1 MVYPILD
8 MNNNVVTPT
17 VVLCHRNKHK
27 IGAIYPISEW
37 SITPDMYNK
46 NECSFKVHKE
56 VNGIETPL
64 WDKIKDLK
72 VFYIPEYNE
81 YFQISIDKT
90 QTNETVKT
98 ITGSNLGIAELS
110 QTMLYDIEIN
120 TEDDIA
126 RDAYKMAYI
135 YDPTDVSNSLLGRV
149 LSKAPHYK
157 IKHVDASLCKL
168 VRSFSIS
175 DKSIYDFLTGDLAD
189 ELNCLIW
196 VDSYDRSISIYDL
209 ENSCPKCGHR
219 AENETVCSECR
230 THMKKGY
237 GEYFNVPVSNDN
249 LSDSISVTT
258 KDDEV
263 KNTFRIQGGDDVINA
278 AIRAVNPNG
287 TEYINRFA
295 SFQTEDMSDELV
307 NKINKYQ
314 ELYESKKKPYKE
326 IMNGLYDTIDQILY
340 LTSSMMPSPETD
352 DTDATKELAKLT
364 ADNLGMIAV
373 QNLRVAGVTTVNNAV
388 KSMVDIYMSAGYKV
402 EIVSSTYSNQVWNGR
417 FKVTS
422 VDDEDDTATNSS
434 DITLLITD
442 DYETFITQKI
452 QKILDKQDMSD
463 EECDWTKYGLNRLSS
478 FSDAYQSCID
488 VLIDAGVGD
497 PNHEFYSSIY
507 LTYYNKKL
515 EVDKEIQVREAQIKE
530 QEDKEA
536 EYENQRDNI
545 QTELNFEK
553 YLGKD
558 LYSEYCLYRREDT
571 YQNDNYISDGLSNS
585 EILSKAEELL
595 EVAQK
600 EIVKASELQVDLST
614 DVGNIWTID
623 EFKEVL
629 DQWKCGNW
637 IRVICDDD
645 IYELRLLNYTIKD
658 SDFSKI
664 SCDFSS
670 VLKVSDG
677 ISDIKSVLD
686 SAKSMAGSYESVKR
700 QAKNAQETGKTVS
713 EWVEHGMNA
722 TAVAIRDSDS
732 QSITYDNHGLLARTY
747 DDITGEYEPE
757 QLKVVNNT
765 LAITD
770 DNWKTVKAAIGKIH
784 YEDPKHPGDMLSAY
798 GVLGETIIGKL
809 LLGEALGIYNDG
821 GSLKFDKNGLSISNG
836 VNSFIVNPNNETLLS
851 LSNTSGQILWVDTKG
866 LLHIQGDGA
875 GIDFNSNQTISEIQS
890 NIETTNKNLEQTN
903 QSLNKTNSDLSNT
916 NSQLN
921 KTNQKID
928 GEIERAT
935 KTEKEM
941 SASFSATVEGING
954 KFTTTETTLKKY
966 ADTVSSTAQSNAITA
981 SNSSTDDKL
990 KNYSTTEASNN
1001 YADTV
1006 ANQAKTDAIA
1016 ESNNATDDKL
1026 KNYTTTVVM
1035 NNKFDLTAKGFT
1047 EEITKETTRATGEEE
1062 KLSTSINAVAGQL
1075 VLKVDANGRIA
1086 QVSLDADAKDGTTIK
1101 LTGDNLDLTSEYVMN
1116 LISNGALN
1124 LGAKNLSIVS
1134 DNFNV
1139 TSDGT
1144 VTMKKANITGGTLN
1158 IGDSQT
1164 NESDAIIS
1172 LSYGY
1177 GDNGHTE
1184 EGGAYGNVK
1193 IKPSGLSIYNQQGDR
1208 GYGWSLGTDLS
1219 YTGTK
1224 AGGYINCTG
1233 VNTEDINVQGNESVI
1248 STPNLTASNLIQT
1261 SRLNV
1266 LKFQCGTNATLIKGV
1281 RTGSCAC
1288 KGTGGTSVELS
1299 NVTASARAVYFATNI
1314 DGNTCNAHV
1323 EGTTLSNGK
1332 VYAVLDRQLS
1342 ISEIININWCKIEW

>member
-46 NECSFKVHKE
+46 NECSFKVYKE
-56 VNGIETPL
+56 VNGIVTPL

-72 VFYIPEYNE
+72 VIYIPEYNE

-110 QTMLYDIEIN
+110 QTMLYNIEIN

-135 YDPTDVSNSLLGRV
+135 YDPVDVSSSLLGRI

-168 VRSFSIS
+168 VRSFSID

-189 ELNCLIW
+189 ELNCLVW
-196 VDSYDRSISIYDL
+196 VDSYDRSISLYDL

-219 AENETVCSECR
+219 AENETICSECG
-230 THMKKGY
+230 TTMTKGY

-295 SFQTEDMSDELV
+295 AFQTEDMSEELV
-307 NKINKYQ
+307 DKINAYQ

-352 DTDATKELAKLT
+352 DTDANKELAKLT

-373 QNLRVAGVTTVNNAV
+373 QNLRIAGVTTVNNAV
-388 KSMVDIYMSAGYKV
+388 KSMADIYMSAGYKV
-402 EIVSSTYSNQVWNGR
+402 EIASSTYSNQVWNGK

-422 VDDEDDTATNSS
+422 VDDEDDTATNSF

-452 QKILDKQDMSD
+452 QKILDKQDISD
-463 EECDWTKYGLNRLSS
+463 EEYDWTKYGLNRLSS

-497 PNHEFYSSIY
+497 PSHEFYSSIY

-530 QEDKEA
+530 QEDKES
-536 EYENQRDNI
+536 EYEKQRDKI
-545 QTELNFEK
+545 QAELNFEN

-558 LYSEYCLYRREDT
+558 LYGEYCLYRREDT

-585 EILSKAEELL
+585 EILAKAEELL

-623 EFKEVL
+623 EFKDVL
-629 DQWKCGNW
+629 SQWKCGNW

-645 IYELRLLNYTIKD
+645 IYKLRLLNYTIKD

-686 SAKSMAGSYESVKR
+686 SAKSMAGSYESVKH
-700 QAKNAQETGKTVS
+700 QAKQANKTTDTVHS
-713 EWVEHGMNA
+713 WVDEGLNT
-722 TAVAIRDSDS
+722 TALAIKDSNNEEV
-732 QSITYDNHGLLARTY
+732 TYDNHGLRCRQY
-747 DDITGEYEPE
+747 DDVSDTYADE
-757 QLKVVNNT
+757 QLQIVHNT

-770 DNWKTVKAAIGKIH
+770 DNWKTVKTAIGKIH
-784 YEDPKHPGDMLSAY
+784 YEDPEHPGDMLSAY
-798 GVLGETIIGKL
+798 GVIGETIVGKL

-836 VNSFIVNPNNETLLS
+836 TNSFVVNPNDETLIS
-851 LSNTSGQILWVDTKG
+851 LSNNNGKILWVDTKG
-866 LLHIQGDGA
+866 GLHLRGDGS
-875 GIDFNSNQTISEIQS
+875 GLDITSNEAISGVSSAI
-890 NIETTNKNLEQTN
+890 
-903 QSLNKTNSDLSNT
+903 
-916 NSQLN
+916 SQLN
-921 KTNQKID
+921 D
-928 GEIERAT
+928 EI
-935 KTEKEM
+935 
-941 SASFSATVEGING
+941 
-954 KFTTTETTLKKY
+954 
-966 ADTVSSTAQSNAITA
+966 
-981 SNSSTDDKL
+981 
-990 KNYSTTEASNN
+990 
-1001 YADTV
+1001 
-1006 ANQAKTDAIA
+1006 
-1016 ESNNATDDKL
+1016 
-1026 KNYTTTVVM
+1026 
-1035 NNKFDLTAKGFT
+1035 
-1047 EEITKETTRATGEEE
+1047 
-1062 KLSTSINAVAGQL
+1062 
-1075 VLKVDANGRIA
+1075 VLKVDDNGRLA
-1086 QVSLDADAKDGTTIK
+1086 TVKLGADANEGTVVQIGADSINLTAEETINF
-1101 LTGDNLDLTSEYVMN
+1101 LSGGE
-1116 LISNGALN
+1116 I
-1124 LGAKNLSIVS
+1124 NLSGKNISIKS

-1139 TSDGT
+1139 TKDGKMSCKGAT
-1144 VTMKKANITGGTLN
+1144 IDGDVVANTLTANTKGSIAGFDISSNGLSVSVTETLPTYSNADITRLQQIIVGLVTPTQADYNRLDMNYDGRLTTLDIAAIQRLLNGTDSYTQTSTFLLN
-1158 IGDSQT
+1158 PKSIKHTIEISNKNNKTTIGAKSIASPSVSATEVYGNSVATNNLLVGHTNDSNGIKHISCGTATCNGSGNTSVILSGVVGSSNCAFFLT
-1164 NESDAIIS
+1164 NADAS
-1172 LSYGY
+1172 LS
-1177 GDNGHTE
+1177 
-1184 EGGAYGNVK
+1184 
-1193 IKPSGLSIYNQQGDR
+1193 S
-1208 GYGWSLGTDLS
+1208 
-1219 YTGTK
+1219 
-1224 AGGYINCTG
+1224 
-1233 VNTEDINVQGNESVI
+1233 
-1248 STPNLTASNLIQT
+1248 
-1261 SRLNV
+1261 
-1266 LKFQCGTNATLIKGV
+1266 
-1281 RTGSCAC
+1281 
-1288 KGTGGTSVELS
+1288 
-1299 NVTASARAVYFATNI
+1299 
-1314 DGNTCNAHV
+1314 AHV
-1323 EGTTLSNGK
+1323 DGSQINGTI
-1332 VYAVLDRQLS
+1332 VYANLDRALNSGQ
-1342 ISEIININWCKIEW
+1342 NIKIAWVKFEW

>member
-46 NECSFKVHKE
+46 NECSFKVYKE
-56 VNGIETPL
+56 VNGIATPL
-64 WDKIKDLK
+64 WDQIKDLK
-72 VFYIPEYNE
+72 VIYIPEYNE

-135 YDPTDVSNSLLGRV
+135 YDPTDISSSLLGRV

-168 VRSFSIS
+168 VRSFSIN

-189 ELNCLIW
+189 ELNCLVW

-219 AENETVCSECR
+219 AENETVCSKCR
-230 THMKKGY
+230 TTMTRGY

-249 LSDSISVTT
+249 LSDSITVTT

-295 SFQTEDMSDELV
+295 AFQTEDMSKELIDQ
-307 NKINKYQ
+307 INAYQ
-314 ELYESKKKPYKE
+314 ELYESKRKPYKE

-352 DTDATKELAKLT
+352 DTDANKELAKLT

-388 KSMVDIYMSAGYKV
+388 KSMADIYMSAGYKV
-402 EIVSSTYSNQVWNGR
+402 EIASSTYSNQVWNGR

-422 VDDEDDTATNSS
+422 VDDENDTAINGS

-463 EECDWTKYGLNRLSS
+463 EEYDWTKYGLNRLSS

-488 VLIDAGVGD
+488 MLIDSGVGD
-497 PNHEFYSSIY
+497 PNHEFYISIY
-507 LTYYNKKL
+507 LVYYNKKL

-536 EYENQRDNI
+536 KYEKQRDNI
-545 QTELNFEK
+545 QSELNFEK

-614 DVGNIWTID
+614 DVGNIWTIN
-623 EFKEVL
+623 EFKDVL
-629 DQWKCGNW
+629 DQWICGNW

-645 IYELRLLNYTIKD
+645 IYKLRLLNYTIKD

-677 ISDIKSVLD
+677 ISDIKSILD

-836 VNSFIVNPNNETLLS
+836 TNSFVVNPNDETLIS
-851 LSNTSGQILWVDTKG
+851 LSNNNGKILWVDTKG
-866 LLHIQGDGA
+866 GLHLRGDGS
-875 GIDFNSNQTISEIQS
+875 GLDITSNEAISGVSSAI
-890 NIETTNKNLEQTN
+890 
-903 QSLNKTNSDLSNT
+903 
-916 NSQLN
+916 SQLN
-921 KTNQKID
+921 DEIVLKID
-928 GEIERAT
+928 DNGRLATVKLGTDANEGTIVKIGADSINLTAEETINFLSGGEI
-935 KTEKEM
+935 
-941 SASFSATVEGING
+941 
-954 KFTTTETTLKKY
+954 
-966 ADTVSSTAQSNAITA
+966 
-981 SNSSTDDKL
+981 
-990 KNYSTTEASNN
+990 
-1001 YADTV
+1001 
-1006 ANQAKTDAIA
+1006 
-1016 ESNNATDDKL
+1016 
-1026 KNYTTTVVM
+1026 
-1035 NNKFDLTAKGFT
+1035 
-1047 EEITKETTRATGEEE
+1047 
-1062 KLSTSINAVAGQL
+1062 
-1075 VLKVDANGRIA
+1075 
-1086 QVSLDADAKDGTTIK
+1086 
-1101 LTGDNLDLTSEYVMN
+1101 
-1116 LISNGALN
+1116 
-1124 LGAKNLSIVS
+1124 NLSGKNISIKS

-1139 TSDGT
+1139 TKDGKMSCKGAT
-1144 VTMKKANITGGTLN
+1144 IDGDVVANTLTANTRGSIAGFDISSNGLSVSVTETLPTYSNADITRLQQIVVGLVTPTQADYNRLDMNYDGRLTTLDITAIQRLLNGTDSYTQTSTFLLN
-1158 IGDSQT
+1158 PKSIKHTIEISNKNNKTTIGAKSIASPSVSATEVYGNSVAT
-1164 NESDAIIS
+1164 NNLLVGHTNDNNGIKHISCGTATCNGSGSTSVILSGVIGSSNCAFFLTNADAS
-1172 LSYGY
+1172 LS
-1177 GDNGHTE
+1177 
-1184 EGGAYGNVK
+1184 
-1193 IKPSGLSIYNQQGDR
+1193 S
-1208 GYGWSLGTDLS
+1208 
-1219 YTGTK
+1219 
-1224 AGGYINCTG
+1224 
-1233 VNTEDINVQGNESVI
+1233 
-1248 STPNLTASNLIQT
+1248 
-1261 SRLNV
+1261 
-1266 LKFQCGTNATLIKGV
+1266 
-1281 RTGSCAC
+1281 
-1288 KGTGGTSVELS
+1288 
-1299 NVTASARAVYFATNI
+1299 
-1314 DGNTCNAHV
+1314 AHV
-1323 EGTTLSNGK
+1323 DGSQINGTI
-1332 VYAVLDRQLS
+1332 VYANLDRALNSGQ
-1342 ISEIININWCKIEW
+1342 NIKIAWVKFEW

>member
-17 VVLCHRNKHK
+17 IVLCHRNKHK
-27 IGAIYPISEW
+27 IGTIYPISDW

-46 NECSFKVHKE
+46 NECSFKVYKE
-56 VNGIETPL
+56 VNGIATPL
-64 WDKIKDLK
+64 WDQIKDLK
-72 VFYIPEYNE
+72 VIYIPEYNE

-135 YDPTDVSNSLLGRV
+135 YDPTDISSSLLGRV

-168 VRSFSIS
+168 VRSFSIN

-189 ELNCLIW
+189 ELNCLVW

-219 AENETVCSECR
+219 AENETVCSKCR
-230 THMKKGY
+230 TTMTRGY

-249 LSDSISVTT
+249 LSDSITVTT

-295 SFQTEDMSDELV
+295 AFQTEDMSKELIDQ
-307 NKINKYQ
+307 INAYQ
-314 ELYESKKKPYKE
+314 ELYESKRKPYKE

-352 DTDATKELAKLT
+352 DTDANKELAKLT

-388 KSMVDIYMSAGYKV
+388 KSMADIYMSAGYKV
-402 EIVSSTYSNQVWNGR
+402 EIASSTYSNQVWNGR

-422 VDDEDDTATNSS
+422 VDDENDTAINGS

-463 EECDWTKYGLNRLSS
+463 EEYDWTKYGLNRLSS

-488 VLIDAGVGD
+488 MLIDSGVGD
-497 PNHEFYSSIY
+497 PNHEFYTSIY
-507 LTYYNKKL
+507 LVYYNKKL

-536 EYENQRDNI
+536 KYEKQRDNI
-545 QTELNFEK
+545 QSELNFEK

-614 DVGNIWTID
+614 DVGNIWTIN
-623 EFKEVL
+623 EFKDVL
-629 DQWKCGNW
+629 DQWICGNW

-645 IYELRLLNYTIKD
+645 IYKLRLLNYTIKD

-677 ISDIKSVLD
+677 ISDIKSILD

-836 VNSFIVNPNNETLLS
+836 TNSFVVNPNDETLIS
-851 LSNTSGQILWVDTKG
+851 LSNNNGKILWVDTKG
-866 LLHIQGDGA
+866 GLHLRGDGS
-875 GIDFNSNQTISEIQS
+875 GLDITSNEAISGVSSAI
-890 NIETTNKNLEQTN
+890 
-903 QSLNKTNSDLSNT
+903 
-916 NSQLN
+916 SQLN
-921 KTNQKID
+921 D
-928 GEIERAT
+928 EI
-935 KTEKEM
+935 
-941 SASFSATVEGING
+941 
-954 KFTTTETTLKKY
+954 
-966 ADTVSSTAQSNAITA
+966 
-981 SNSSTDDKL
+981 
-990 KNYSTTEASNN
+990 
-1001 YADTV
+1001 
-1006 ANQAKTDAIA
+1006 
-1016 ESNNATDDKL
+1016 
-1026 KNYTTTVVM
+1026 
-1035 NNKFDLTAKGFT
+1035 
-1047 EEITKETTRATGEEE
+1047 
-1062 KLSTSINAVAGQL
+1062 
-1075 VLKVDANGRIA
+1075 VLKVDDNGRLA
-1086 QVSLDADAKDGTTIK
+1086 TVKLGADANEGTVVQIGADSINLTAEETINF
-1101 LTGDNLDLTSEYVMN
+1101 LSGGE
-1116 LISNGALN
+1116 I
-1124 LGAKNLSIVS
+1124 NLSGKNISIKS

-1139 TSDGT
+1139 TKDGKMSCKGATIDGDVVANTLTANTKGSIAGFDISSNGLSVSVTETLPTYSNADITRLQQIIVGLVTPTQADYNRLDMNYDGRLTTLDIAAIQRLLNGTDSYTQTSTFLLNPKSVKHTIEISNGNNKTTIGAKSIASPSVSATAAYGNSVATNNLLVGHTNDSNGIKHISCGT
-1144 VTMKKANITGGTLN
+1144 VTC
-1158 IGDSQT
+1158 D
-1164 NESDAIIS
+1164 
-1172 LSYGY
+1172 
-1177 GDNGHTE
+1177 
-1184 EGGAYGNVK
+1184 
-1193 IKPSGLSIYNQQGDR
+1193 
-1208 GYGWSLGTDLS
+1208 
-1219 YTGTK
+1219 
-1224 AGGYINCTG
+1224 
-1233 VNTEDINVQGNESVI
+1233 
-1248 STPNLTASNLIQT
+1248 
-1261 SRLNV
+1261 
-1266 LKFQCGTNATLIKGV
+1266 
-1281 RTGSCAC
+1281 GS
-1288 KGTGGTSVELS
+1288 GGTSVILS
-1299 NVTASARAVYFATNI
+1299 GVVGSSNCAFFLTNADASLSSAHI
-1314 DGNTCNAHV
+1314 DGSQIN
-1323 EGTTLSNGK
+1323 GTT
-1332 VYAVLDRQLS
+1332 VYANLDRALNS
-1342 ISEIININWCKIEW
+1342 GHKIKIAWVKFEW

>member
-17 VVLCHRNKHK
+17 IVLCHRNKHK

-46 NECSFKVHKE
+46 NECSFKVYKE
-56 VNGIETPL
+56 VNGIATPL
-64 WDKIKDLK
+64 WDQIKDLK
-72 VFYIPEYNE
+72 VIYIPEYNE

-135 YDPTDVSNSLLGRV
+135 YDPTDISSSLLGRV

-168 VRSFSIS
+168 VRSFSIN

-189 ELNCLIW
+189 ELNCLVW

-219 AENETVCSECR
+219 AENETVCSKCR
-230 THMKKGY
+230 TTMTRGY

-295 SFQTEDMSDELV
+295 TFQTEDMSDELID
-307 NKINKYQ
+307 KINSYQ
-314 ELYESKKKPYKE
+314 KLYESKKKPYKE

-352 DTDATKELAKLT
+352 DTDANKELAKLT

-388 KSMVDIYMSAGYKV
+388 KSMADIYMSAGYKV
-402 EIVSSTYSNQVWNGR
+402 EIASSIYSNQVWNGR

-422 VDDEDDTATNSS
+422 VDDENDTVTNGS

-463 EECDWTKYGLNRLSS
+463 EEYDWTKYGLNRLSS

-488 VLIDAGVGD
+488 MLIDSGVGD
-497 PNHEFYSSIY
+497 PNHEFYASIY
-507 LTYYNKKL
+507 LVYYNKKL

-536 EYENQRDNI
+536 EYEKQRDNI

-571 YQNDNYISDGLSNS
+571 YQNDNYISNGLSNS

-623 EFKEVL
+623 EFKDVL

-637 IRVICDDD
+637 IRVICDND
-645 IYELRLLNYTIKD
+645 IYKLRLLNYTIKD

-677 ISDIKSVLD
+677 TSDIKSVLD

-836 VNSFIVNPNNETLLS
+836 TNSFVVNPNDETLIS
-851 LSNTSGQILWVDTKG
+851 LSNNNGKILWVDTKG
-866 LLHIQGDGA
+866 GLHLRGDGS
-875 GIDFNSNQTISEIQS
+875 GLDITSNEAISGVSSAI
-890 NIETTNKNLEQTN
+890 
-903 QSLNKTNSDLSNT
+903 
-916 NSQLN
+916 SQLN
-921 KTNQKID
+921 D
-928 GEIERAT
+928 EI
-935 KTEKEM
+935 
-941 SASFSATVEGING
+941 
-954 KFTTTETTLKKY
+954 
-966 ADTVSSTAQSNAITA
+966 
-981 SNSSTDDKL
+981 
-990 KNYSTTEASNN
+990 
-1001 YADTV
+1001 
-1006 ANQAKTDAIA
+1006 
-1016 ESNNATDDKL
+1016 
-1026 KNYTTTVVM
+1026 
-1035 NNKFDLTAKGFT
+1035 
-1047 EEITKETTRATGEEE
+1047 
-1062 KLSTSINAVAGQL
+1062 
-1075 VLKVDANGRIA
+1075 VLKVDDNGRLA
-1086 QVSLDADAKDGTTIK
+1086 TVKLSADANEGTVVQIGADSINLTAEETINF
-1101 LTGDNLDLTSEYVMN
+1101 LSGGE
-1116 LISNGALN
+1116 I
-1124 LGAKNLSIVS
+1124 NLSGKNISIKS

-1139 TSDGT
+1139 TKDGKMSCKGATIDGDVVANTLTANTKGSIAGFDISSNGLSVSVTETLPTYSNADITRLQQIIVGLVTPTQADYNRLDMNYDGRLTTLDIAAIQRLLNGTDSYTQTSTFLLNPKSVKHTIEISNGNNKTTIGAKSIASPSVSATAAYGNSVATNNLLVGHTNDSNGIKHISCGT
-1144 VTMKKANITGGTLN
+1144 VTC
-1158 IGDSQT
+1158 D
-1164 NESDAIIS
+1164 
-1172 LSYGY
+1172 
-1177 GDNGHTE
+1177 
-1184 EGGAYGNVK
+1184 
-1193 IKPSGLSIYNQQGDR
+1193 
-1208 GYGWSLGTDLS
+1208 
-1219 YTGTK
+1219 
-1224 AGGYINCTG
+1224 
-1233 VNTEDINVQGNESVI
+1233 
-1248 STPNLTASNLIQT
+1248 
-1261 SRLNV
+1261 
-1266 LKFQCGTNATLIKGV
+1266 
-1281 RTGSCAC
+1281 GS
-1288 KGTGGTSVELS
+1288 GGTSVILS
-1299 NVTASARAVYFATNI
+1299 GVVGSSNCAFFLTNADASLSSAHI
-1314 DGNTCNAHV
+1314 DGSQIN
-1323 EGTTLSNGK
+1323 GTT
-1332 VYAVLDRQLS
+1332 VYANLDRALNS
-1342 ISEIININWCKIEW
+1342 GHKIKIAWVKFEW

>member
-1 MVYPILD
+1 MIYPILD

-17 VVLCHRNKHK
+17 IVLCHRNKHK
-27 IGAIYPISEW
+27 IGTIYPIFEW

-46 NECSFKVHKE
+46 NECSFKVYKE

-72 VFYIPEYNE
+72 VIYIPEYNE

-90 QTNETVKT
+90 QTDETVKT

-135 YDPTDVSNSLLGRV
+135 YDPADVSNSLLGRV

-168 VRSFSIS
+168 VRSFSID

-189 ELNCLIW
+189 ELNCLVW

-219 AENETVCSECR
+219 AENETVCPECGINM
-230 THMKKGY
+230 TKGY
-237 GEYFNVPVSNDN
+237 GEYFTVPVSNDN
-249 LSDSISVTT
+249 LSDSITVTT

-263 KNTFRIQGGDDVINA
+263 KNTFRVQGGDDVINA
-278 AIRAVNPNG
+278 VIRAVNPNG
-287 TEYINRFA
+287 TEYINRFSA
-295 SFQTEDMSDELV
+295 FQTEDMSDELV
-307 NKINKYQ
+307 NKINTYQ
-314 ELYESKKKPYKE
+314 KLYESKKKPYKE

-388 KSMVDIYMSAGYKV
+388 KSMADIYMSAGYKV
-402 EIVSSTYSNQVWNGR
+402 EIASSTYSNQVWNGR

-422 VDDEDDTATNSS
+422 IDDEDDTAVNSS

-463 EECDWTKYGLNRLSS
+463 EEYDWTKYGLNRLSS
-478 FSDAYQSCID
+478 FSDAYQSCLD

-497 PNHEFYSSIY
+497 PSHEFYSSIY

-530 QEDKEA
+530 QEDKES
-536 EYENQRDNI
+536 EYEKQRDDI
-545 QTELNFEK
+545 QAELNFEK
-553 YLGKD
+553 YLGTD

-585 EILSKAEELL
+585 EILAKAEELL

-600 EIVKASELQVDLST
+600 EIVKASELQIDLST

-623 EFKEVL
+623 EFKDVL

-645 IYELRLLNYTIKD
+645 IYKLRLLNYTIKD

-686 SAKSMAGSYESVKR
+686 SAKSMAGSYESVKH
-700 QAKNAQETGKTVS
+700 QAKQANKTTDTVHS
-713 EWVEHGMNA
+713 WVDEGLNA
-722 TAVAIRDSDS
+722 TALAIKDSNNEEV
-732 QSITYDNHGLLARTY
+732 TYDNHGLRCRQY
-747 DDITGEYEPE
+747 DDVSDTYADE
-757 QLKVVNNT
+757 QLQIVHNT

-770 DNWKTVKAAIGKIH
+770 DNWKTVKTAIGKIH
-784 YEDPKHPGDMLSAY
+784 YEDPEHPGDMLSAY
-798 GVLGETIIGKL
+798 GVIGETIVGKL

-836 VNSFIVNPNNETLLS
+836 TNSFVVNPNDETLIS
-851 LSNTSGQILWVDTKG
+851 LSNNNGKILWVDTKG
-866 LLHIQGDGA
+866 GLHLRGDGS
-875 GIDFNSNQTISEIQS
+875 GLDITSNEAISGVSSAI
-890 NIETTNKNLEQTN
+890 
-903 QSLNKTNSDLSNT
+903 
-916 NSQLN
+916 SQLN
-921 KTNQKID
+921 DEIVLKID
-928 GEIERAT
+928 DNGRLATVKLGTDANEGTIVKIGADSINLTAEETINFLSGGEI
-935 KTEKEM
+935 
-941 SASFSATVEGING
+941 
-954 KFTTTETTLKKY
+954 
-966 ADTVSSTAQSNAITA
+966 
-981 SNSSTDDKL
+981 
-990 KNYSTTEASNN
+990 
-1001 YADTV
+1001 
-1006 ANQAKTDAIA
+1006 
-1016 ESNNATDDKL
+1016 
-1026 KNYTTTVVM
+1026 
-1035 NNKFDLTAKGFT
+1035 
-1047 EEITKETTRATGEEE
+1047 
-1062 KLSTSINAVAGQL
+1062 
-1075 VLKVDANGRIA
+1075 
-1086 QVSLDADAKDGTTIK
+1086 
-1101 LTGDNLDLTSEYVMN
+1101 
-1116 LISNGALN
+1116 
-1124 LGAKNLSIVS
+1124 NLSGKNISIKS

-1139 TSDGT
+1139 TPDGT
-1144 VTMKKANITGGTLN
+1144 VIMNKANITGGTLN

-1177 GDNGHTE
+1177 GNNGHTE
-1184 EGGAYGNVK
+1184 EGSAYGNVK
-1193 IKPSGLSIYNQQGDR
+1193 ITPSSLSIYNQQGDR

-1266 LKFQCGTNATLIKGV
+1266 SKFQCGTNATLIKGV

>member
-46 NECSFKVHKE
+46 NECSFKVYKE
-56 VNGIETPL
+56 VNGIATTL
-64 WDKIKDLK
+64 WDQIKDLK
-72 VFYIPEYNE
+72 VIYIPEYNE

-135 YDPTDVSNSLLGRV
+135 YDPTDISSSLLGRV

-168 VRSFSIS
+168 VRSFSIN

-189 ELNCLIW
+189 ELNCLVW
-196 VDSYDRSISIYDL
+196 VDSYDRSISLYDL
-209 ENSCPKCGHR
+209 DNSCPKCNHR
-219 AENETVCSECR
+219 AENETVCSECGA
-230 THMKKGY
+230 TMTSGY
-237 GEYFNVPVSNDN
+237 GEYFIVPVSNDN

-263 KNTFRIQGGDDVINA
+263 KNIFRIQGGDDVINA

-295 SFQTEDMSDELV
+295 TFQTEDMSDELID
-307 NKINKYQ
+307 KINSYQ
-314 ELYESKKKPYKE
+314 KLYESKKKPYKE

-352 DTDATKELAKLT
+352 DTDANKELAKLT

-388 KSMVDIYMSAGYKV
+388 KSMADIYMSAGYKV
-402 EIVSSTYSNQVWNGR
+402 EIASSIYSNQVWNGR

-422 VDDEDDTATNSS
+422 VDDENDTVTNGS

-463 EECDWTKYGLNRLSS
+463 EEYDWTKYGLNRLSS

-488 VLIDAGVGD
+488 MLIDSGVGD
-497 PNHEFYSSIY
+497 PNHEFYASIY
-507 LTYYNKKL
+507 LVYYNKKL

-536 EYENQRDNI
+536 EYEKQRDNI

-623 EFKEVL
+623 EFKDVL

-658 SDFSKI
+658 SNFSKI

-836 VNSFIVNPNNETLLS
+836 TNSFVVNPNDETMIS
-851 LSNTSGQILWVDTKG
+851 LSNNNGKILWVDTKG
-866 LLHIQGDGA
+866 GLHLRGDGS
-875 GIDFNSNQTISEIQS
+875 GLDITSNEAISGVSSAI
-890 NIETTNKNLEQTN
+890 
-903 QSLNKTNSDLSNT
+903 
-916 NSQLN
+916 SQLN
-921 KTNQKID
+921 D
-928 GEIERAT
+928 EI
-935 KTEKEM
+935 
-941 SASFSATVEGING
+941 
-954 KFTTTETTLKKY
+954 
-966 ADTVSSTAQSNAITA
+966 
-981 SNSSTDDKL
+981 
-990 KNYSTTEASNN
+990 
-1001 YADTV
+1001 
-1006 ANQAKTDAIA
+1006 
-1016 ESNNATDDKL
+1016 
-1026 KNYTTTVVM
+1026 
-1035 NNKFDLTAKGFT
+1035 
-1047 EEITKETTRATGEEE
+1047 
-1062 KLSTSINAVAGQL
+1062 
-1075 VLKVDANGRIA
+1075 VLKVDDNGRLA
-1086 QVSLDADAKDGTTIK
+1086 TVKLGADANEGTVVQIGADSINLTAEETINF
-1101 LTGDNLDLTSEYVMN
+1101 LSGGE
-1116 LISNGALN
+1116 I
-1124 LGAKNLSIVS
+1124 NLSGKNISIKS

-1139 TSDGT
+1139 TPDGT
-1144 VTMKKANITGGTLN
+1144 VIMNKANITGGTLN

-1184 EGGAYGNVK
+1184 EGSAYGNVK
-1193 IKPSGLSIYNQQGDR
+1193 ITPSSLSIYNQQGDR

-1266 LKFQCGTNATLIKGV
+1266 SKFQCGTNATLIKGV

-1288 KGTGGTSVELS
+1288 KGAGGTSVELS
-1299 NVTASARAVYFATNI
+1299 NVTASARAVYFVTNV

-1323 EGTTLSNGK
+1323 EGTTISNGK
-1332 VYAVLDRQLS
+1332 VYAVLNRQLDTTEV
-1342 ISEIININWCKIEW
+1342 IYINWCKIDW

>member
-46 NECSFKVHKE
+46 NECSFKVYKE
-56 VNGIETPL
+56 VNGIATPL
-64 WDKIKDLK
+64 WDQIKDLK
-72 VFYIPEYNE
+72 VIYIPEYNE

-135 YDPTDVSNSLLGRV
+135 YDPTDISSSLLGRV

-168 VRSFSIS
+168 VRSFSIN

-189 ELNCLIW
+189 ELNCLVW
-196 VDSYDRSISIYDL
+196 VDSYDRSISLYDL
-209 ENSCPKCGHR
+209 DNSCPKCNHR
-219 AENETVCSECR
+219 AENETVCSECGA
-230 THMKKGY
+230 TMTSGY
-237 GEYFNVPVSNDN
+237 GEYFIVPVSNDN

-263 KNTFRIQGGDDVINA
+263 KNIFCIQGGDDVINA

-295 SFQTEDMSDELV
+295 TFQTEDMSDELID
-307 NKINKYQ
+307 KINSYQ
-314 ELYESKKKPYKE
+314 KLYESKKKPYKE

-352 DTDATKELAKLT
+352 DTDANKELAKLT

-388 KSMVDIYMSAGYKV
+388 KSMADIYMSAGYKV
-402 EIVSSTYSNQVWNGR
+402 EIASSIYSNQVWNGR

-422 VDDEDDTATNSS
+422 VDDENDTVTNGS

-463 EECDWTKYGLNRLSS
+463 EEYDWTKYGLNRLSS

-488 VLIDAGVGD
+488 MLIDSGVGD
-497 PNHEFYSSIY
+497 PNHEFYASIY
-507 LTYYNKKL
+507 LVYYNKKL

-536 EYENQRDNI
+536 EYEKQRDNI

-623 EFKEVL
+623 EFKDVL

-836 VNSFIVNPNNETLLS
+836 TNSFVVNPNDETLIS
-851 LSNTSGQILWVDTKG
+851 LSNNNGKILWVDTKG
-866 LLHIQGDGA
+866 GLHLRGDGS
-875 GIDFNSNQTISEIQS
+875 GLDITSNEAISGVSSAI
-890 NIETTNKNLEQTN
+890 
-903 QSLNKTNSDLSNT
+903 
-916 NSQLN
+916 SQLN
-921 KTNQKID
+921 D
-928 GEIERAT
+928 EI
-935 KTEKEM
+935 
-941 SASFSATVEGING
+941 
-954 KFTTTETTLKKY
+954 
-966 ADTVSSTAQSNAITA
+966 
-981 SNSSTDDKL
+981 
-990 KNYSTTEASNN
+990 
-1001 YADTV
+1001 
-1006 ANQAKTDAIA
+1006 
-1016 ESNNATDDKL
+1016 
-1026 KNYTTTVVM
+1026 
-1035 NNKFDLTAKGFT
+1035 
-1047 EEITKETTRATGEEE
+1047 
-1062 KLSTSINAVAGQL
+1062 
-1075 VLKVDANGRIA
+1075 VLKVDDNGRLA
-1086 QVSLDADAKDGTTIK
+1086 TVKLGADANEGTVVQIGADSINLTAEETINF
-1101 LTGDNLDLTSEYVMN
+1101 LSGGE
-1116 LISNGALN
+1116 I
-1124 LGAKNLSIVS
+1124 NLSGKNISIKS

-1139 TSDGT
+1139 TPDGT
-1144 VTMKKANITGGTLN
+1144 VIMNKANITGGTLN

-1193 IKPSGLSIYNQQGDR
+1193 ITPSSLSIYNQQGDR

-1233 VNTEDINVQGNESVI
+1233 VNTEDINIQGNESVI

-1266 LKFQCGTNATLIKGV
+1266 SKFQCGTNATLIKGV

-1288 KGTGGTSVELS
+1288 KGAGGTSVELS
-1299 NVTASARAVYFATNI
+1299 NVTASARAVYFVTNV

-1323 EGTTLSNGK
+1323 EGTTISNGK
-1332 VYAVLDRQLS
+1332 VYAVLNRQLDTTEV
-1342 ISEIININWCKIEW
+1342 IYINWCKIDW

>member
-46 NECSFKVHKE
+46 NECSFKVYKE
-56 VNGIETPL
+56 VNGIATPL
-64 WDKIKDLK
+64 WDQIKDLK
-72 VFYIPEYNE
+72 VIYIPEYNE

-135 YDPTDVSNSLLGRV
+135 YDPTDISSSLLGRV

-168 VRSFSIS
+168 VRSFSIN

-189 ELNCLIW
+189 ELNCLVW

-219 AENETVCSECR
+219 AENETVCSKCR
-230 THMKKGY
+230 TTMTRGY

-249 LSDSISVTT
+249 LSDSITVTT

-295 SFQTEDMSDELV
+295 AFQTEDMSKELIDQ
-307 NKINKYQ
+307 INAYQ
-314 ELYESKKKPYKE
+314 ELYESKRKPYKE

-352 DTDATKELAKLT
+352 DTDANKELAKLT

-388 KSMVDIYMSAGYKV
+388 KSMADIYMSAGYKV
-402 EIVSSTYSNQVWNGR
+402 EIASSTYSNQVWNGR

-422 VDDEDDTATNSS
+422 VDDENDTAINGS

-463 EECDWTKYGLNRLSS
+463 EEYDWTKYGLNRLSS

-488 VLIDAGVGD
+488 MLIDSGVGD
-497 PNHEFYSSIY
+497 PNHEFYTSIY
-507 LTYYNKKL
+507 LVYYNKKL

-536 EYENQRDNI
+536 KYEKQRDNI
-545 QTELNFEK
+545 QSELNFEK

-614 DVGNIWTID
+614 DVGNIWTIN
-623 EFKEVL
+623 EFKDVL
-629 DQWKCGNW
+629 DQWICGNW

-645 IYELRLLNYTIKD
+645 IYKLRLLNYTIKD

-677 ISDIKSVLD
+677 ISDIKSILD

-836 VNSFIVNPNNETLLS
+836 TNSFVVNPNDETLIS
-851 LSNTSGQILWVDTKG
+851 LSNNNGKILWVDTKG
-866 LLHIQGDGA
+866 GLHLRGDGS
-875 GIDFNSNQTISEIQS
+875 GLDITSNEAISGVSSAI
-890 NIETTNKNLEQTN
+890 
-903 QSLNKTNSDLSNT
+903 
-916 NSQLN
+916 SQLN
-921 KTNQKID
+921 D
-928 GEIERAT
+928 EI
-935 KTEKEM
+935 
-941 SASFSATVEGING
+941 
-954 KFTTTETTLKKY
+954 
-966 ADTVSSTAQSNAITA
+966 
-981 SNSSTDDKL
+981 
-990 KNYSTTEASNN
+990 
-1001 YADTV
+1001 
-1006 ANQAKTDAIA
+1006 
-1016 ESNNATDDKL
+1016 
-1026 KNYTTTVVM
+1026 
-1035 NNKFDLTAKGFT
+1035 
-1047 EEITKETTRATGEEE
+1047 
-1062 KLSTSINAVAGQL
+1062 
-1075 VLKVDANGRIA
+1075 VLKVDDNGRLA
-1086 QVSLDADAKDGTTIK
+1086 TVKLGADANEGTVVQIGADSINLTAEETINF
-1101 LTGDNLDLTSEYVMN
+1101 LSGGE
-1116 LISNGALN
+1116 I
-1124 LGAKNLSIVS
+1124 NLSGKNISIKS

-1139 TSDGT
+1139 TKDGKMSCKGATIDGDVVANTLTANTKGSIAGFDISSNGLSVSVTETLPTYSNADITRLQQIIVGLVTPTQADYNRLDMNYDGRLTTLDIAAIQRLLNGTDSYTQTSTFLLNPKSVKHTIEISNGNNKTTIGAKSIASPSVSATAAYGNSVATNNLLVGHTNDSNGIKHISCGT
-1144 VTMKKANITGGTLN
+1144 VTC
-1158 IGDSQT
+1158 D
-1164 NESDAIIS
+1164 
-1172 LSYGY
+1172 
-1177 GDNGHTE
+1177 
-1184 EGGAYGNVK
+1184 
-1193 IKPSGLSIYNQQGDR
+1193 
-1208 GYGWSLGTDLS
+1208 
-1219 YTGTK
+1219 
-1224 AGGYINCTG
+1224 
-1233 VNTEDINVQGNESVI
+1233 
-1248 STPNLTASNLIQT
+1248 
-1261 SRLNV
+1261 
-1266 LKFQCGTNATLIKGV
+1266 
-1281 RTGSCAC
+1281 GS
-1288 KGTGGTSVELS
+1288 GGTSVILS
-1299 NVTASARAVYFATNI
+1299 GVVGSSNCAFFLTNADASLSSAHI
-1314 DGNTCNAHV
+1314 DGSQIN
-1323 EGTTLSNGK
+1323 GTT
-1332 VYAVLDRQLS
+1332 VYANLDRALNS
-1342 ISEIININWCKIEW
+1342 GHKIKIAWVKFEW

>member
-46 NECSFKVHKE
+46 NECSFKVYKE
-56 VNGIETPL
+56 VNGIATPL
-64 WDKIKDLK
+64 WDQIKDLK
-72 VFYIPEYNE
+72 VIYIPEYNE

-135 YDPTDVSNSLLGRV
+135 YDPTDISSSLLGRV

-168 VRSFSIS
+168 VRSFSIN

-189 ELNCLIW
+189 ELNCLVW

-219 AENETVCSECR
+219 AENETVCSKCR
-230 THMKKGY
+230 TTMTRGY

-249 LSDSISVTT
+249 LSDSITVTT

-295 SFQTEDMSDELV
+295 AFQTEDMSKELIDQ
-307 NKINKYQ
+307 INAYQ
-314 ELYESKKKPYKE
+314 ELYESKRKPYKE

-352 DTDATKELAKLT
+352 DTDANKELAKLT

-373 QNLRVAGVTTVNNAV
+373 QNLRVAGMTTVNNAV
-388 KSMVDIYMSAGYKV
+388 KSMADIYMSAGYKV
-402 EIVSSTYSNQVWNGR
+402 EIASSTYSNQVWNGR

-422 VDDEDDTATNSS
+422 VDDENDTAINGS

-463 EECDWTKYGLNRLSS
+463 EEYDWTKYGLNRLSS

-488 VLIDAGVGD
+488 MLIDSGVGD
-497 PNHEFYSSIY
+497 PNHEFYTSIY
-507 LTYYNKKL
+507 LVYYNKKL

-536 EYENQRDNI
+536 KYEKQRDNI
-545 QTELNFEK
+545 QSELNFEK

-614 DVGNIWTID
+614 DVGNIWTIN
-623 EFKEVL
+623 EFKDVL
-629 DQWKCGNW
+629 DQWICGNW

-645 IYELRLLNYTIKD
+645 IYKLRLLNYTIKD

-836 VNSFIVNPNNETLLS
+836 TNSFVVNPNDETLIS
-851 LSNTSGQILWVDTKG
+851 LSNNNGKILWVDTKG
-866 LLHIQGDGA
+866 GLHLRGDGS
-875 GIDFNSNQTISEIQS
+875 GLDITSNEAISGVYSAI
-890 NIETTNKNLEQTN
+890 
-903 QSLNKTNSDLSNT
+903 
-916 NSQLN
+916 SQLN
-921 KTNQKID
+921 D
-928 GEIERAT
+928 EI
-935 KTEKEM
+935 
-941 SASFSATVEGING
+941 
-954 KFTTTETTLKKY
+954 
-966 ADTVSSTAQSNAITA
+966 
-981 SNSSTDDKL
+981 
-990 KNYSTTEASNN
+990 
-1001 YADTV
+1001 
-1006 ANQAKTDAIA
+1006 
-1016 ESNNATDDKL
+1016 
-1026 KNYTTTVVM
+1026 
-1035 NNKFDLTAKGFT
+1035 
-1047 EEITKETTRATGEEE
+1047 
-1062 KLSTSINAVAGQL
+1062 
-1075 VLKVDANGRIA
+1075 VLKVDDNGRLA
-1086 QVSLDADAKDGTTIK
+1086 TVKLGADANEGTVVQIGADSINLTAEETINF
-1101 LTGDNLDLTSEYVMN
+1101 LSGGE
-1116 LISNGALN
+1116 I
-1124 LGAKNLSIVS
+1124 NLSGKNISIKS

-1139 TSDGT
+1139 TKDGKMSCKGATIDGDVVANTLTANTKGSIAGFDISSNGLSVSVTETLPTYSNADITRLQQIIVGLVTPTQADYNRLDMNYDGRLTTLDIAAIQRLLNGTDSYTQTSTFLLNPKSVKHTIEISNGNNKTTIGAKSIASPSVSATAVYGNSVATNNLLVGHTNDSNGIKHISCGT
-1144 VTMKKANITGGTLN
+1144 VTC
-1158 IGDSQT
+1158 D
-1164 NESDAIIS
+1164 
-1172 LSYGY
+1172 
-1177 GDNGHTE
+1177 
-1184 EGGAYGNVK
+1184 
-1193 IKPSGLSIYNQQGDR
+1193 
-1208 GYGWSLGTDLS
+1208 
-1219 YTGTK
+1219 
-1224 AGGYINCTG
+1224 
-1233 VNTEDINVQGNESVI
+1233 
-1248 STPNLTASNLIQT
+1248 
-1261 SRLNV
+1261 
-1266 LKFQCGTNATLIKGV
+1266 
-1281 RTGSCAC
+1281 GS
-1288 KGTGGTSVELS
+1288 GGTSVILS
-1299 NVTASARAVYFATNI
+1299 GVVGSSNCAFFLTNADASLSSAHI
-1314 DGNTCNAHV
+1314 DGSQIN
-1323 EGTTLSNGK
+1323 GTT
-1332 VYAVLDRQLS
+1332 VYANLDRALNS
-1342 ISEIININWCKIEW
+1342 GHKIKIAWVKFEW

>member
-46 NECSFKVHKE
+46 NECSFKVYKE
-56 VNGIETPL
+56 VNGIATPL
-64 WDKIKDLK
+64 WDQIKDLK
-72 VFYIPEYNE
+72 VIYIPEYNE

-135 YDPTDVSNSLLGRV
+135 YDPTDISSSLLGRV

-168 VRSFSIS
+168 VRSFSIN

-189 ELNCLIW
+189 ELNCLVW

-219 AENETVCSECR
+219 AENETVCSKCR
-230 THMKKGY
+230 TTMTRGY

-249 LSDSISVTT
+249 LSDSITVTT

-295 SFQTEDMSDELV
+295 AFQTEDMSKELIDQ
-307 NKINKYQ
+307 INAYQ
-314 ELYESKKKPYKE
+314 ELYESKRKPYKE

-352 DTDATKELAKLT
+352 DTDANKELAKLT

-388 KSMVDIYMSAGYKV
+388 KSMADIYMSAGYKV
-402 EIVSSTYSNQVWNGR
+402 EIASSTYSNQVWNGR

-422 VDDEDDTATNSS
+422 VDDENDTAINGS

-463 EECDWTKYGLNRLSS
+463 EEYDWTKYGLNRLSS

-488 VLIDAGVGD
+488 MLIDSGVGD
-497 PNHEFYSSIY
+497 PNHEFYTSIY
-507 LTYYNKKL
+507 LVYYNKKL

-536 EYENQRDNI
+536 KYEKQRDNI
-545 QTELNFEK
+545 QSELNFEK

-614 DVGNIWTID
+614 DVGNIWTIN
-623 EFKEVL
+623 EFKDVL
-629 DQWKCGNW
+629 DQWICGNW

-645 IYELRLLNYTIKD
+645 IYKLRLLNYTIKD

-836 VNSFIVNPNNETLLS
+836 TNSFVVNPNDETLIS
-851 LSNTSGQILWVDTKG
+851 LSNNNGKILWVDTKG
-866 LLHIQGDGA
+866 GLHLRGDGS
-875 GIDFNSNQTISEIQS
+875 GLDITSNEAISGVSSAI
-890 NIETTNKNLEQTN
+890 
-903 QSLNKTNSDLSNT
+903 
-916 NSQLN
+916 SQLN
-921 KTNQKID
+921 D
-928 GEIERAT
+928 EI
-935 KTEKEM
+935 
-941 SASFSATVEGING
+941 
-954 KFTTTETTLKKY
+954 
-966 ADTVSSTAQSNAITA
+966 
-981 SNSSTDDKL
+981 
-990 KNYSTTEASNN
+990 
-1001 YADTV
+1001 
-1006 ANQAKTDAIA
+1006 
-1016 ESNNATDDKL
+1016 
-1026 KNYTTTVVM
+1026 
-1035 NNKFDLTAKGFT
+1035 
-1047 EEITKETTRATGEEE
+1047 
-1062 KLSTSINAVAGQL
+1062 
-1075 VLKVDANGRIA
+1075 VLKVDDNGRLA
-1086 QVSLDADAKDGTTIK
+1086 TVKLGADVNEGTVVQIGADSINLTAEETINFLSGGEINLSGKNISIKSDNFHVTKDGKMSCKGATIDGDVVANTLTANTKGSIAGFDISSNGLSVSVTETLPTYSNADITRLQQIIVGLVTPTQADYNRLDMNYDGRLTT
-1101 LTGDNLDLTSEYVMN
+1101 LDIVAIQRLLNGTDSYTQTSTFLLNPKSVKHTIE
-1116 LISNGALN
+1116 ISNGN
-1124 LGAKNLSIVS
+1124 NKTTIGAKSIASPSVSATAVYGNSVATNNLLVGHTNDSNGIKHIS
-1134 DNFNV
+1134 C
-1139 TSDGT
+1139 GT
-1144 VTMKKANITGGTLN
+1144 VTC
-1158 IGDSQT
+1158 D
-1164 NESDAIIS
+1164 
-1172 LSYGY
+1172 
-1177 GDNGHTE
+1177 
-1184 EGGAYGNVK
+1184 
-1193 IKPSGLSIYNQQGDR
+1193 
-1208 GYGWSLGTDLS
+1208 
-1219 YTGTK
+1219 
-1224 AGGYINCTG
+1224 
-1233 VNTEDINVQGNESVI
+1233 
-1248 STPNLTASNLIQT
+1248 
-1261 SRLNV
+1261 
-1266 LKFQCGTNATLIKGV
+1266 
-1281 RTGSCAC
+1281 GS
-1288 KGTGGTSVELS
+1288 GGTSVILS
-1299 NVTASARAVYFATNI
+1299 GVVGSSNCAFFLTNADASLSSAHI
-1314 DGNTCNAHV
+1314 DGSQIN
-1323 EGTTLSNGK
+1323 GTT
-1332 VYAVLDRQLS
+1332 VYANLDRALNS
-1342 ISEIININWCKIEW
+1342 GHKIKIAWVKFEW

>member
-46 NECSFKVHKE
+46 NECSFKVYKE
-56 VNGIETPL
+56 VNGIATPL
-64 WDKIKDLK
+64 WDQIKDLK
-72 VFYIPEYNE
+72 VIYIPEYNE

-135 YDPTDVSNSLLGRV
+135 YDPTDISSSLLGRV

-168 VRSFSIS
+168 VRSFSIN

-189 ELNCLIW
+189 ELNCLVW

-219 AENETVCSECR
+219 AENETVCSKCR
-230 THMKKGY
+230 TTMTRGY

-249 LSDSISVTT
+249 LSDSITVTT

-295 SFQTEDMSDELV
+295 AFQTEDMSKELIDQ
-307 NKINKYQ
+307 INAYQ
-314 ELYESKKKPYKE
+314 ELYESKRKPYKE

-352 DTDATKELAKLT
+352 DTDANKELAKLT

-373 QNLRVAGVTTVNNAV
+373 QNLRVAGMTTVNNAV
-388 KSMVDIYMSAGYKV
+388 KSMADIYMSAGYKV
-402 EIVSSTYSNQVWNGR
+402 EIASSTYSNQVWNGR

-422 VDDEDDTATNSS
+422 VDDENDTVTNGS

-463 EECDWTKYGLNRLSS
+463 EEYDWTKYGLNRLSS

-488 VLIDAGVGD
+488 MLIDSGVGD
-497 PNHEFYSSIY
+497 PNHEFYASIY
-507 LTYYNKKL
+507 LVYYNKKL

-536 EYENQRDNI
+536 EYEKQRDNI

-623 EFKEVL
+623 EFKDVL

-836 VNSFIVNPNNETLLS
+836 TNSFVVNPNDETLIS
-851 LSNTSGQILWVDTKG
+851 LSNNNGKILWVDTKG
-866 LLHIQGDGA
+866 GLHLRGDGS
-875 GIDFNSNQTISEIQS
+875 GLDITSNEAISGVSSAI
-890 NIETTNKNLEQTN
+890 
-903 QSLNKTNSDLSNT
+903 
-916 NSQLN
+916 SQLN
-921 KTNQKID
+921 DEIVLKID
-928 GEIERAT
+928 DNGRLATVKLGTDANEGTIVKIGADSINLTAEETINFLSGGEI
-935 KTEKEM
+935 
-941 SASFSATVEGING
+941 
-954 KFTTTETTLKKY
+954 
-966 ADTVSSTAQSNAITA
+966 
-981 SNSSTDDKL
+981 
-990 KNYSTTEASNN
+990 
-1001 YADTV
+1001 
-1006 ANQAKTDAIA
+1006 
-1016 ESNNATDDKL
+1016 
-1026 KNYTTTVVM
+1026 
-1035 NNKFDLTAKGFT
+1035 
-1047 EEITKETTRATGEEE
+1047 
-1062 KLSTSINAVAGQL
+1062 
-1075 VLKVDANGRIA
+1075 
-1086 QVSLDADAKDGTTIK
+1086 
-1101 LTGDNLDLTSEYVMN
+1101 
-1116 LISNGALN
+1116 
-1124 LGAKNLSIVS
+1124 NLSGKNISIKS

-1139 TSDGT
+1139 TPDGT
-1144 VTMKKANITGGTLN
+1144 VIMNKANITGGTLN

-1184 EGGAYGNVK
+1184 EGSAYGNVK
-1193 IKPSGLSIYNQQGDR
+1193 ITPSSLSIYNQQGDR

-1266 LKFQCGTNATLIKGV
+1266 SKFQCGTNATLIKGV

-1288 KGTGGTSVELS
+1288 KGAGGTSVELS
-1299 NVTASARAVYFATNI
+1299 NVTASARAVYFVTNV

-1323 EGTTLSNGK
+1323 EGTTISNGK
-1332 VYAVLDRQLS
+1332 VYAVLNRQLDTTEV
-1342 ISEIININWCKIEW
+1342 IYINWCKIDW

>member
-46 NECSFKVHKE
+46 NECSFKVYKE
-56 VNGIETPL
+56 VNGIATPL
-64 WDKIKDLK
+64 WDQIKDLK
-72 VFYIPEYNE
+72 VIYIPEYNE

-135 YDPTDVSNSLLGRV
+135 YDPTDISSSLLGRV

-189 ELNCLIW
+189 ELNCLVW
-196 VDSYDRSISIYDL
+196 VDSYDRSISLYDL
-209 ENSCPKCGHR
+209 DNSCPKCNHR
-219 AENETVCSECR
+219 AENETVCSECGA
-230 THMKKGY
+230 TMTSGY
-237 GEYFNVPVSNDN
+237 GEYFTVPVSNDN
-249 LSDSISVTT
+249 LSNSISVTT

-295 SFQTEDMSDELV
+295 TFQTEDMSDELID
-307 NKINKYQ
+307 KINSYQ
-314 ELYESKKKPYKE
+314 KLYESKKKPYKE
-326 IMNGLYDTIDQILY
+326 IMNGLYNTIDQILY

-352 DTDATKELAKLT
+352 DTDANKELAKLT

-388 KSMVDIYMSAGYKV
+388 KSMADIYMSAGYKV
-402 EIVSSTYSNQVWNGR
+402 EIASSTYSNQVWNGR

-422 VDDEDDTATNSS
+422 VDDENDTATNGS

-463 EECDWTKYGLNRLSS
+463 EEYDWTKYGLNRLSS

-488 VLIDAGVGD
+488 MLIDSGVGD
-497 PNHEFYSSIY
+497 PNHEFYTSIY
-507 LTYYNKKL
+507 LVYYNKKL

-536 EYENQRDNI
+536 EYEKQRDSI
-545 QTELNFEK
+545 QSELNFEK

-623 EFKEVL
+623 EFKDVL

-637 IRVICDDD
+637 IRVICDND
-645 IYELRLLNYTIKD
+645 IYKLRLLNYTIKD
-658 SDFSKI
+658 SNFSKI

-836 VNSFIVNPNNETLLS
+836 TNSFVVNPNDETLIS
-851 LSNTSGQILWVDTKG
+851 LSNNNGKILWVDTKG
-866 LLHIQGDGA
+866 GLHLRGDGS
-875 GIDFNSNQTISEIQS
+875 GLDITSNEAISGVSSAI
-890 NIETTNKNLEQTN
+890 
-903 QSLNKTNSDLSNT
+903 
-916 NSQLN
+916 SQLN
-921 KTNQKID
+921 D
-928 GEIERAT
+928 EI
-935 KTEKEM
+935 
-941 SASFSATVEGING
+941 
-954 KFTTTETTLKKY
+954 
-966 ADTVSSTAQSNAITA
+966 
-981 SNSSTDDKL
+981 
-990 KNYSTTEASNN
+990 
-1001 YADTV
+1001 
-1006 ANQAKTDAIA
+1006 
-1016 ESNNATDDKL
+1016 
-1026 KNYTTTVVM
+1026 
-1035 NNKFDLTAKGFT
+1035 
-1047 EEITKETTRATGEEE
+1047 
-1062 KLSTSINAVAGQL
+1062 
-1075 VLKVDANGRIA
+1075 VLKVDDNGRLA
-1086 QVSLDADAKDGTTIK
+1086 TVK
-1101 LTGDNLDLTSEYVMN
+1101 
-1116 LISNGALN
+1116 
-1124 LGAKNLSIVS
+1124 LGADVNEGTVVQIGADSINLTAEETINFLSGGEINLSGKNISIKS

-1139 TSDGT
+1139 TPDGT
-1144 VTMKKANITGGTLN
+1144 VIMNKANITGGTLN

-1184 EGGAYGNVK
+1184 EGSAYGNVK
-1193 IKPSGLSIYNQQGDR
+1193 ITPSSLSIYNQQGDR

-1266 LKFQCGTNATLIKGV
+1266 SKFQCGTNATLIKGV

-1288 KGTGGTSVELS
+1288 KGAGGTSVELS
-1299 NVTASARAVYFATNI
+1299 NVTASARAVYFVTNV

-1323 EGTTLSNGK
+1323 EGTTISNGK
-1332 VYAVLDRQLS
+1332 VYAVLNRQLDTTEV
-1342 ISEIININWCKIEW
+1342 IYINWCKIDW

>member
-46 NECSFKVHKE
+46 NECSFKVYKE
-56 VNGIETPL
+56 VNGIATPL
-64 WDKIKDLK
+64 WDQIKDLK
-72 VFYIPEYNE
+72 VIYIPEYNE

-135 YDPTDVSNSLLGRV
+135 YDPTDISSSLLGRV

-168 VRSFSIS
+168 VRSFSIN

-189 ELNCLIW
+189 ELNCLVW

-219 AENETVCSECR
+219 AENETVCSKCR
-230 THMKKGY
+230 TTMTRGY

-249 LSDSISVTT
+249 LSDSITVTT

-295 SFQTEDMSDELV
+295 TFQTEDMSDELID
-307 NKINKYQ
+307 KINSYQ
-314 ELYESKKKPYKE
+314 KLYESKKKPYKE
-326 IMNGLYDTIDQILY
+326 IMNGLYNTIDQILY

-352 DTDATKELAKLT
+352 DTDANKELAKLT

-388 KSMVDIYMSAGYKV
+388 KSMADIYMSAGYKV
-402 EIVSSTYSNQVWNGR
+402 EIASSTYSNQVWNGR

-422 VDDEDDTATNSS
+422 VDDENDTATNGS
-434 DITLLITD
+434 DIMLLITD

-463 EECDWTKYGLNRLSS
+463 EEYDWTKYGLNRLSS

-488 VLIDAGVGD
+488 MLIDSGVGD
-497 PNHEFYSSIY
+497 PNHEFYTSIY
-507 LTYYNKKL
+507 LVYYNKKL

-536 EYENQRDNI
+536 EYEKQRDSI
-545 QTELNFEK
+545 QSELNFEK

-623 EFKEVL
+623 EFKDVL

-700 QAKNAQETGKTVS
+700 QAKNAQETEKTVS

-836 VNSFIVNPNNETLLS
+836 TNSFVVNPNDETLIS
-851 LSNTSGQILWVDTKG
+851 LSNNNGKILWVDTKG
-866 LLHIQGDGA
+866 GLHLRGDGS
-875 GIDFNSNQTISEIQS
+875 GLDITSNEAISGVSSAI
-890 NIETTNKNLEQTN
+890 
-903 QSLNKTNSDLSNT
+903 
-916 NSQLN
+916 SQLN
-921 KTNQKID
+921 D
-928 GEIERAT
+928 EI
-935 KTEKEM
+935 
-941 SASFSATVEGING
+941 
-954 KFTTTETTLKKY
+954 
-966 ADTVSSTAQSNAITA
+966 
-981 SNSSTDDKL
+981 
-990 KNYSTTEASNN
+990 
-1001 YADTV
+1001 
-1006 ANQAKTDAIA
+1006 
-1016 ESNNATDDKL
+1016 
-1026 KNYTTTVVM
+1026 
-1035 NNKFDLTAKGFT
+1035 
-1047 EEITKETTRATGEEE
+1047 
-1062 KLSTSINAVAGQL
+1062 
-1075 VLKVDANGRIA
+1075 VLKVDDNGRLA
-1086 QVSLDADAKDGTTIK
+1086 TVKLGADANEGTVVQIGADSINLTAEETINF
-1101 LTGDNLDLTSEYVMN
+1101 LSGGE
-1116 LISNGALN
+1116 I
-1124 LGAKNLSIVS
+1124 NLSGKNISIKS

-1139 TSDGT
+1139 TKDGKMSCKGATIDGDVVANTLTANTKGSIAGFDISSNGLSVSVTETLPTYSNADITRLQQIIVGLVTPTQADYNRLDMNYDGRLTTLDIAAIQRLLNGTDSYTQTSTFLLNPKSVKHTIEISNGNNKTTIGAKSIASPSVSATAAYGNSVATNNLLVGHTNDSNGIKHISCGT
-1144 VTMKKANITGGTLN
+1144 VTC
-1158 IGDSQT
+1158 D
-1164 NESDAIIS
+1164 
-1172 LSYGY
+1172 
-1177 GDNGHTE
+1177 
-1184 EGGAYGNVK
+1184 
-1193 IKPSGLSIYNQQGDR
+1193 
-1208 GYGWSLGTDLS
+1208 
-1219 YTGTK
+1219 
-1224 AGGYINCTG
+1224 
-1233 VNTEDINVQGNESVI
+1233 
-1248 STPNLTASNLIQT
+1248 
-1261 SRLNV
+1261 
-1266 LKFQCGTNATLIKGV
+1266 
-1281 RTGSCAC
+1281 GS
-1288 KGTGGTSVELS
+1288 GGTSVILS
-1299 NVTASARAVYFATNI
+1299 GVVGSSNCAFFLTNANASLSSAHI
-1314 DGNTCNAHV
+1314 DGSQIN
-1323 EGTTLSNGK
+1323 GTT
-1332 VYAVLDRQLS
+1332 VYANLDRALNS
-1342 ISEIININWCKIEW
+1342 GHKIKIAWVKFEW

>member
-1 MVYPILD
+1 MVHPILD

-17 VVLCHRNKHK
+17 IVLCHRNKHK

-46 NECSFKVHKE
+46 NECSFKVYKE
-56 VNGIETPL
+56 VNGIATPL
-64 WDKIKDLK
+64 WDQIKDLK
-72 VFYIPEYNE
+72 VIYIPEYNE

-135 YDPTDVSNSLLGRV
+135 YDPTDISSSLLGRV

-168 VRSFSIS
+168 VRSFSIN

-189 ELNCLIW
+189 ELNCLVW

-219 AENETVCSECR
+219 AENETVCSKCR
-230 THMKKGY
+230 TTMTRGY

-249 LSDSISVTT
+249 LSDSITVTT

-295 SFQTEDMSDELV
+295 AFQTEDMSKELIDQ
-307 NKINKYQ
+307 INAYQ
-314 ELYESKKKPYKE
+314 ELYESKRKPYKE

-352 DTDATKELAKLT
+352 DTDANKELAKLT

-373 QNLRVAGVTTVNNAV
+373 QNLRVAGMTTVNNAV
-388 KSMVDIYMSAGYKV
+388 KSMADIYMSAGYKV
-402 EIVSSTYSNQVWNGR
+402 EIASSTYSNQVWNGR

-422 VDDEDDTATNSS
+422 VDDENDTAINGS

-463 EECDWTKYGLNRLSS
+463 EEYDWTKYGLNRLSS

-488 VLIDAGVGD
+488 MLIDSGVGD
-497 PNHEFYSSIY
+497 PNHEFYASIY
-507 LTYYNKKL
+507 LVYYNKKL

-536 EYENQRDNI
+536 EYEKQRDNI

-623 EFKEVL
+623 EFKDVL

-658 SDFSKI
+658 SNFSKI

-836 VNSFIVNPNNETLLS
+836 TNSFVVNPNDETLIS
-851 LSNTSGQILWVDTKG
+851 LSNNNGKILWVDTKG
-866 LLHIQGDGA
+866 RLHLRGDGS
-875 GIDFNSNQTISEIQS
+875 GLDITSNEAISGVSSAI
-890 NIETTNKNLEQTN
+890 
-903 QSLNKTNSDLSNT
+903 
-916 NSQLN
+916 SQLN
-921 KTNQKID
+921 D
-928 GEIERAT
+928 EI
-935 KTEKEM
+935 
-941 SASFSATVEGING
+941 
-954 KFTTTETTLKKY
+954 
-966 ADTVSSTAQSNAITA
+966 
-981 SNSSTDDKL
+981 
-990 KNYSTTEASNN
+990 
-1001 YADTV
+1001 
-1006 ANQAKTDAIA
+1006 
-1016 ESNNATDDKL
+1016 
-1026 KNYTTTVVM
+1026 
-1035 NNKFDLTAKGFT
+1035 
-1047 EEITKETTRATGEEE
+1047 
-1062 KLSTSINAVAGQL
+1062 
-1075 VLKVDANGRIA
+1075 VLKVDDNGRLA
-1086 QVSLDADAKDGTTIK
+1086 TVK
-1101 LTGDNLDLTSEYVMN
+1101 
-1116 LISNGALN
+1116 
-1124 LGAKNLSIVS
+1124 LGADVNEGTVVQIGADSINLTAEETINFLSGGEINLSGKNISIKS

-1139 TSDGT
+1139 TPDGT
-1144 VTMKKANITGGTLN
+1144 VIMNKANITGGTLN

-1184 EGGAYGNVK
+1184 EGSAYGNVK
-1193 IKPSGLSIYNQQGDR
+1193 ITPSSLSIYNQQGDR

-1266 LKFQCGTNATLIKGV
+1266 SKFQCGTNATLIKGV

-1288 KGTGGTSVELS
+1288 KGAGGTSVELS
-1299 NVTASARAVYFATNI
+1299 NVTASARAVYFVTNV

-1323 EGTTLSNGK
+1323 EGTTISNGK
-1332 VYAVLDRQLS
+1332 VYAVLNRQLDTTEV
-1342 ISEIININWCKIEW
+1342 IYINWCKIDW

>member
-46 NECSFKVHKE
+46 NECSFKVYKE
-56 VNGIETPL
+56 VNGIVTPL

-72 VFYIPEYNE
+72 VIYIPEYNE

-110 QTMLYDIEIN
+110 QTMLYNIEIN

-135 YDPTDVSNSLLGRV
+135 YDPVDVSSSLLGRI

-168 VRSFSIS
+168 VRSFSID

-189 ELNCLIW
+189 ELNCLVW
-196 VDSYDRSISIYDL
+196 VDSYDRSISLYDL

-219 AENETVCSECR
+219 AENETICSECG
-230 THMKKGY
+230 TTMTKGY

-295 SFQTEDMSDELV
+295 AFQTEDMSEELV
-307 NKINKYQ
+307 DKINAYQ

-352 DTDATKELAKLT
+352 DTDANKELAKLT

-373 QNLRVAGVTTVNNAV
+373 QNLRIAGVTTVNNAV
-388 KSMVDIYMSAGYKV
+388 KSMADIYMSAGYKV
-402 EIVSSTYSNQVWNGR
+402 EIASSTYSNQVWNGK

-422 VDDEDDTATNSS
+422 VDDEDDTATNSF

-452 QKILDKQDMSD
+452 QKILDKQDISD
-463 EECDWTKYGLNRLSS
+463 EEYDWTKYGLNRLSS

-497 PNHEFYSSIY
+497 PSHEFYSSIY

-530 QEDKEA
+530 QEDKES
-536 EYENQRDNI
+536 EYEKQRDKI
-545 QTELNFEK
+545 QAELNFEN

-558 LYSEYCLYRREDT
+558 LYGEYCLYRREDT

-585 EILSKAEELL
+585 EILAKAEELL

-623 EFKEVL
+623 EFKDVL
-629 DQWKCGNW
+629 SQWKCGNW

-645 IYELRLLNYTIKD
+645 IYKLRLLNYTIKD

-686 SAKSMAGSYESVKR
+686 SAKSMAGSYESVKH
-700 QAKNAQETGKTVS
+700 QAKQANKTTDTVHS
-713 EWVEHGMNA
+713 WVDEGLNT
-722 TAVAIRDSDS
+722 TALAIKDSNNEEV
-732 QSITYDNHGLLARTY
+732 TYDNHGLRCRQY
-747 DDITGEYEPE
+747 DDVSDTYADE
-757 QLKVVNNT
+757 QLQIVHNT

-770 DNWKTVKAAIGKIH
+770 DNWKTVKTAIGKIH
-784 YEDPKHPGDMLSAY
+784 YEDPEHPGDMLSAY
-798 GVLGETIIGKL
+798 GVIGETIVGKL

-836 VNSFIVNPNNETLLS
+836 TNSFVVNPNDETLIS
-851 LSNTSGQILWVDTKG
+851 LSNNNGKILWVDTKG
-866 LLHIQGDGA
+866 GLHLRGDGS
-875 GIDFNSNQTISEIQS
+875 GLDITSNEAISGVSSAI
-890 NIETTNKNLEQTN
+890 
-903 QSLNKTNSDLSNT
+903 
-916 NSQLN
+916 SQLN
-921 KTNQKID
+921 DEIVLKID
-928 GEIERAT
+928 DNGRLATVKLGTEANEGTIVKIGADSINLTAEETINFLSGGEI
-935 KTEKEM
+935 
-941 SASFSATVEGING
+941 
-954 KFTTTETTLKKY
+954 
-966 ADTVSSTAQSNAITA
+966 
-981 SNSSTDDKL
+981 
-990 KNYSTTEASNN
+990 
-1001 YADTV
+1001 
-1006 ANQAKTDAIA
+1006 
-1016 ESNNATDDKL
+1016 
-1026 KNYTTTVVM
+1026 
-1035 NNKFDLTAKGFT
+1035 
-1047 EEITKETTRATGEEE
+1047 
-1062 KLSTSINAVAGQL
+1062 
-1075 VLKVDANGRIA
+1075 
-1086 QVSLDADAKDGTTIK
+1086 
-1101 LTGDNLDLTSEYVMN
+1101 
-1116 LISNGALN
+1116 
-1124 LGAKNLSIVS
+1124 NLSGKNISIKS

-1139 TSDGT
+1139 TPDGT
-1144 VTMKKANITGGTLN
+1144 VIMNKANITGGTLN
-1158 IGDSQT
+1158 IGNSQT

-1193 IKPSGLSIYNQQGDR
+1193 ITPSSLSIYNQQGDR

-1233 VNTEDINVQGNESVI
+1233 VNTEDINVQGSESVI

-1266 LKFQCGTNATLIKGV
+1266 SKFQCGTNATLIKGI

-1288 KGTGGTSVELS
+1288 KGAGGTSVELS
-1299 NVTASARAVYFATNI
+1299 NVTASARAVYFVTNV

-1323 EGTTLSNGK
+1323 EGTTISNGK
-1332 VYAVLDRQLS
+1332 VYAVLNRQLDTTEV
-1342 ISEIININWCKIEW
+1342 IYINWCKIEW

>member
-46 NECSFKVHKE
+46 NECSFKVYKE
-56 VNGIETPL
+56 VNGIATPL
-64 WDKIKDLK
+64 WDQIKDLK
-72 VFYIPEYNE
+72 VIYIPEYNE

-110 QTMLYDIEIN
+110 QTMLYDFEIN
-120 TEDDIA
+120 TENDIA

-135 YDPTDVSNSLLGRV
+135 YDPTDISSSLLGRV

-189 ELNCLIW
+189 ELNCLVW
-196 VDSYDRSISIYDL
+196 VDSYDRSISLYDL
-209 ENSCPKCGHR
+209 DNSCPKCNHR
-219 AENETVCSECR
+219 AENETVCSECGA
-230 THMKKGY
+230 TMTSGY
-237 GEYFNVPVSNDN
+237 GEYFTVPVSNDN

-295 SFQTEDMSDELV
+295 TFQTEDMSDELID
-307 NKINKYQ
+307 KINSYQ
-314 ELYESKKKPYKE
+314 KLYESKKKPYKE

-352 DTDATKELAKLT
+352 DTDANKELAKLT

-388 KSMVDIYMSAGYKV
+388 KSMADIYMSAGYKV
-402 EIVSSTYSNQVWNGR
+402 EIASSTYSNQVWNGR

-422 VDDEDDTATNSS
+422 VDDENDTATNGS

-463 EECDWTKYGLNRLSS
+463 EEYDWTKYGLNRLSS

-488 VLIDAGVGD
+488 MLIDSGVGD
-497 PNHEFYSSIY
+497 PNHEFYASIY
-507 LTYYNKKL
+507 LVYYNKKL
-515 EVDKEIQVREAQIKE
+515 EVNKEIQVREAQIKE

-536 EYENQRDNI
+536 EYEKQRDNI

-623 EFKEVL
+623 EFKDVL

-637 IRVICDDD
+637 IRVICDND
-645 IYELRLLNYTIKD
+645 IYKLRLLNYTIKD

-784 YEDPKHPGDMLSAY
+784 YEDPKHPGDILSAY

-836 VNSFIVNPNNETLLS
+836 TNSFVVNPNDETLIS
-851 LSNTSGQILWVDTKG
+851 LSNNNGKILWVDTKG
-866 LLHIQGDGA
+866 GLHLRGDGSSLD
-875 GIDFNSNQTISEIQS
+875 ITSNEAISGVSSAI
-890 NIETTNKNLEQTN
+890 
-903 QSLNKTNSDLSNT
+903 
-916 NSQLN
+916 SQLN
-921 KTNQKID
+921 D
-928 GEIERAT
+928 EI
-935 KTEKEM
+935 
-941 SASFSATVEGING
+941 
-954 KFTTTETTLKKY
+954 
-966 ADTVSSTAQSNAITA
+966 
-981 SNSSTDDKL
+981 
-990 KNYSTTEASNN
+990 
-1001 YADTV
+1001 
-1006 ANQAKTDAIA
+1006 
-1016 ESNNATDDKL
+1016 
-1026 KNYTTTVVM
+1026 
-1035 NNKFDLTAKGFT
+1035 
-1047 EEITKETTRATGEEE
+1047 
-1062 KLSTSINAVAGQL
+1062 
-1075 VLKVDANGRIA
+1075 VLKVDDNGRLA
-1086 QVSLDADAKDGTTIK
+1086 TVK
-1101 LTGDNLDLTSEYVMN
+1101 
-1116 LISNGALN
+1116 
-1124 LGAKNLSIVS
+1124 LGADVNEGTVVQIGADSINLTAEETINFLSGGEINLSGKNISIKS

-1139 TSDGT
+1139 TPDGT
-1144 VTMKKANITGGTLN
+1144 VIMNKANITGGTLN
-1158 IGDSQT
+1158 IGDRQT

-1184 EGGAYGNVK
+1184 EGSAYGNVK
-1193 IKPSGLSIYNQQGDR
+1193 ITPSSLSIYNQQGDR

-1266 LKFQCGTNATLIKGV
+1266 SKFQCGTNATLIKGV

-1288 KGTGGTSVELS
+1288 KGAGGTSVELS
-1299 NVTASARAVYFATNI
+1299 NVTASARAVYFVTNV

-1323 EGTTLSNGK
+1323 EGTTISNGK
-1332 VYAVLDRQLS
+1332 VYAVLNRQLDTTEV
-1342 ISEIININWCKIEW
+1342 IYINWCKIDW

>member
-17 VVLCHRNKHK
+17 IVLCHRNKHK
-27 IGAIYPISEW
+27 IGTIYPISEW

-46 NECSFKVHKE
+46 NECGFKVYKE

-72 VFYIPEYNE
+72 VIYIPEYNE

-110 QTMLYDIEIN
+110 QTMLYNIEIN

-135 YDPTDVSNSLLGRV
+135 YDPADVSSSLLGRV

-168 VRSFSIS
+168 VRSFSIN

-189 ELNCLIW
+189 ELNCLVW

-219 AENETVCSECR
+219 AENETVCSKCR
-230 THMKKGY
+230 TTMTRGY

-249 LSDSISVTT
+249 LSDSITVTT

-295 SFQTEDMSDELV
+295 AFQTEDMSKELIDQ
-307 NKINKYQ
+307 INAYQ
-314 ELYESKKKPYKE
+314 ELYESKRKPYKE

-352 DTDATKELAKLT
+352 DTDANKELAKLT

-388 KSMVDIYMSAGYKV
+388 KSMADIYMSAGYKV
-402 EIVSSTYSNQVWNGR
+402 EIASSTYSNQVWNGR

-422 VDDEDDTATNSS
+422 VDDENDTAINGS

-463 EECDWTKYGLNRLSS
+463 EEYDWTKYGLNRLSS

-488 VLIDAGVGD
+488 MLIDSGVGD
-497 PNHEFYSSIY
+497 PNHEFYTSIY
-507 LTYYNKKL
+507 LVYYNKKL

-536 EYENQRDNI
+536 KYEKQRDNI
-545 QTELNFEK
+545 QSELNFEK

-614 DVGNIWTID
+614 DVGNIWTIN
-623 EFKEVL
+623 EFKDVL
-629 DQWKCGNW
+629 YQWICGNW

-645 IYELRLLNYTIKD
+645 IYKLRLLNYTIKD

-836 VNSFIVNPNNETLLS
+836 TNSFVVNPNDETLIS
-851 LSNTSGQILWVDTKG
+851 LSNNNGKILWVDTKG
-866 LLHIQGDGA
+866 GLHLRGDGS
-875 GIDFNSNQTISEIQS
+875 GLDITSNEAISGVSSAI
-890 NIETTNKNLEQTN
+890 
-903 QSLNKTNSDLSNT
+903 
-916 NSQLN
+916 SQLN
-921 KTNQKID
+921 D
-928 GEIERAT
+928 EI
-935 KTEKEM
+935 
-941 SASFSATVEGING
+941 
-954 KFTTTETTLKKY
+954 
-966 ADTVSSTAQSNAITA
+966 
-981 SNSSTDDKL
+981 
-990 KNYSTTEASNN
+990 
-1001 YADTV
+1001 
-1006 ANQAKTDAIA
+1006 
-1016 ESNNATDDKL
+1016 
-1026 KNYTTTVVM
+1026 
-1035 NNKFDLTAKGFT
+1035 
-1047 EEITKETTRATGEEE
+1047 
-1062 KLSTSINAVAGQL
+1062 
-1075 VLKVDANGRIA
+1075 VLKVDDNGRLA
-1086 QVSLDADAKDGTTIK
+1086 TVKLGADANEGTVVQIGADSINLTAEETINF
-1101 LTGDNLDLTSEYVMN
+1101 LSGGE
-1116 LISNGALN
+1116 I
-1124 LGAKNLSIVS
+1124 NLSGKNISIKS

-1139 TSDGT
+1139 TPDGT
-1144 VTMKKANITGGTLN
+1144 VIMNKANITGGTLN
-1158 IGDSQT
+1158 IGNSQT

-1184 EGGAYGNVK
+1184 EGSAYGNVK
-1193 IKPSGLSIYNQQGDR
+1193 ITPSSLSIYNQQGDR

-1233 VNTEDINVQGNESVI
+1233 VNTEDINVQGSESVI

-1266 LKFQCGTNATLIKGV
+1266 SKFQCGTNATLIKGI

-1288 KGTGGTSVELS
+1288 KGAGGTSVELS
-1299 NVTASARAVYFATNI
+1299 NVTASARAVYFVTNV

-1323 EGTTLSNGK
+1323 EGTTISNGK
-1332 VYAVLDRQLS
+1332 VYAVLNRQLDTTEV
-1342 ISEIININWCKIEW
+1342 IYINWCKIEW

>member
-46 NECSFKVHKE
+46 NECSFKVYKE
-56 VNGIETPL
+56 VNGIATPL
-64 WDKIKDLK
+64 WDQIKDLK
-72 VFYIPEYNE
+72 VIYIPEYNE

-135 YDPTDVSNSLLGRV
+135 YDPTDISSSLLGRV

-189 ELNCLIW
+189 ELNCLVW
-196 VDSYDRSISIYDL
+196 VDSYDRSISLYDL
-209 ENSCPKCGHR
+209 DNSCPKCNHR
-219 AENETVCSECR
+219 AENETVCSECGA
-230 THMKKGY
+230 TMTSGY
-237 GEYFNVPVSNDN
+237 GEYFTVPVSNDN

-295 SFQTEDMSDELV
+295 TFQTEDMSDELID
-307 NKINKYQ
+307 KINSYQ
-314 ELYESKKKPYKE
+314 KLYESKKKPYKE
-326 IMNGLYDTIDQILY
+326 IMNGLYNTIDQILY

-352 DTDATKELAKLT
+352 DTDANKELAKLT

-388 KSMVDIYMSAGYKV
+388 KSMADIYMSAGYKV
-402 EIVSSTYSNQVWNGR
+402 EIASSTYSNQVWNGR

-422 VDDEDDTATNSS
+422 VDDENDTATNGS

-463 EECDWTKYGLNRLSS
+463 EEYDWTKYGLNRLSS

-488 VLIDAGVGD
+488 MLIDSGVGD
-497 PNHEFYSSIY
+497 PNHEFYTSIY
-507 LTYYNKKL
+507 LVYYNKKL

-536 EYENQRDNI
+536 EYEKQRDSI
-545 QTELNFEK
+545 QSELNFEK

-595 EVAQK
+595 KVAQK

-614 DVGNIWTID
+614 DVGNIWTIN
-623 EFKEVL
+623 EFKDVL
-629 DQWKCGNW
+629 DQWICGNW

-645 IYELRLLNYTIKD
+645 IYKLRLLNYTIKD

-784 YEDPKHPGDMLSAY
+784 YEDPKHPGNMLSAY

-836 VNSFIVNPNNETLLS
+836 TNSFVVNPNEETLLS
-851 LSNTSGQILWVDTKG
+851 LSNNNGKILWVDTKG
-866 LLHIQGDGA
+866 GLHLRGDGS
-875 GIDFNSNQTISEIQS
+875 GLDITSNEAISGVSSAI
-890 NIETTNKNLEQTN
+890 
-903 QSLNKTNSDLSNT
+903 
-916 NSQLN
+916 SQLN
-921 KTNQKID
+921 DEIVLKID
-928 GEIERAT
+928 DNGRLATVKLGTEANEGTIVKIGADSINLTAEETINFLSGGEI
-935 KTEKEM
+935 
-941 SASFSATVEGING
+941 
-954 KFTTTETTLKKY
+954 
-966 ADTVSSTAQSNAITA
+966 
-981 SNSSTDDKL
+981 
-990 KNYSTTEASNN
+990 
-1001 YADTV
+1001 
-1006 ANQAKTDAIA
+1006 
-1016 ESNNATDDKL
+1016 
-1026 KNYTTTVVM
+1026 
-1035 NNKFDLTAKGFT
+1035 
-1047 EEITKETTRATGEEE
+1047 
-1062 KLSTSINAVAGQL
+1062 
-1075 VLKVDANGRIA
+1075 
-1086 QVSLDADAKDGTTIK
+1086 
-1101 LTGDNLDLTSEYVMN
+1101 
-1116 LISNGALN
+1116 
-1124 LGAKNLSIVS
+1124 NLSGKNISIKS

-1139 TSDGT
+1139 TPDGT
-1144 VTMKKANITGGTLN
+1144 VIMNKANITGGTLN
-1158 IGDSQT
+1158 IGDNQT
-1164 NESDAIIS
+1164 NESDVIIS

-1184 EGGAYGNVK
+1184 EGSAYGNVK
-1193 IKPSGLSIYNQQGDR
+1193 ITPSSLSIYNQQGDR

-1233 VNTEDINVQGNESVI
+1233 VNTEEINVQGSESVI

-1266 LKFQCGTNATLIKGV
+1266 SKFQCGTNATLIKGV

-1288 KGTGGTSVELS
+1288 KGAGGTSVELS
-1299 NVTASARAVYFATNI
+1299 NVTASARAVYFVTNI

-1323 EGTTLSNGK
+1323 EGTTISNGK
-1332 VYAVLDRQLS
+1332 VYAVLNRQLDTTEV
-1342 ISEIININWCKIEW
+1342 IYINWCKIDW

>member
-27 IGAIYPISEW
+27 IGAIYPISDW

-46 NECSFKVHKE
+46 NECSFKVYKE
-56 VNGIETPL
+56 VNGIATPL
-64 WDKIKDLK
+64 WDQIKDLK
-72 VFYIPEYNE
+72 VIYIPEYNE

-90 QTNETVKT
+90 QTNETVKN

-135 YDPTDVSNSLLGRV
+135 YDPTDISSSLLGRV

-168 VRSFSIS
+168 VRSFSIN

-189 ELNCLIW
+189 ELNCLVW
-196 VDSYDRSISIYDL
+196 VDSYDRSISLYDL
-209 ENSCPKCGHR
+209 DNSCPKCNHR
-219 AENETVCSECR
+219 AENETVCSECGATMTR
-230 THMKKGY
+230 GY
-237 GEYFNVPVSNDN
+237 GEYFTVPVSNDN

-258 KDDEV
+258 KEDEV

-307 NKINKYQ
+307 DKINSYQ
-314 ELYESKKKPYKE
+314 ELYESKKQPYKE

-352 DTDATKELAKLT
+352 DTDANKELAKLT

-388 KSMVDIYMSAGYKV
+388 KSMADIYMSAGYKV
-402 EIVSSTYSNQVWNGR
+402 EIASSTYSNQVWNGR

-422 VDDEDDTATNSS
+422 IDDEDDTATNSS
-434 DITLLITD
+434 DIALLITD

-463 EECDWTKYGLNRLSS
+463 EEYDWTKYGLNRLSS

-488 VLIDAGVGD
+488 VLIDAGVGYPD
-497 PNHEFYSSIY
+497 HEFYSSIY
-507 LTYYNKKL
+507 LKYYNKKL

-530 QEDKEA
+530 QEDQEA
-536 EYENQRDNI
+536 EYEKQRDKI
-545 QTELNFEK
+545 QAELNFEN

-558 LYSEYCLYRREDT
+558 LYGEYCLYRREDT

-585 EILSKAEELL
+585 EILAKAEELL

-623 EFKEVL
+623 EFKDVL
-629 DQWKCGNW
+629 SQWKCGNW

-645 IYELRLLNYTIKD
+645 IYKLRLLNYTIKD
-658 SDFSKI
+658 SNFSKI

-670 VLKVSDG
+670 VLKVSNG

-686 SAKSMAGSYESVKR
+686 SAKSMAGSYESVKH
-700 QAKNAQETGKTVS
+700 QAKQANKTTDTVHS
-713 EWVEHGMNA
+713 WVDEGLNA
-722 TAVAIRDSDS
+722 TALAIKDSNNEEV
-732 QSITYDNHGLLARTY
+732 TYDNHGLRCRQY
-747 DDITGEYEPE
+747 DDVSDTYADE
-757 QLKVVNNT
+757 QLQIVHNT

-770 DNWKTVKAAIGKIH
+770 DNWKTVKTAIGKIH
-784 YEDPKHPGDMLSAY
+784 YEDPEHPGDMLSAY
-798 GVLGETIIGKL
+798 GVIGETIVGKL

-836 VNSFIVNPNNETLLS
+836 TNSFVVNPNDETLIS
-851 LSNTSGQILWVDTKG
+851 LSNNNGKILWVDTKG
-866 LLHIQGDGA
+866 GLHVRGDGS
-875 GIDFNSNQTISEIQS
+875 GLDITSNEAITGVSSAI
-890 NIETTNKNLEQTN
+890 
-903 QSLNKTNSDLSNT
+903 
-916 NSQLN
+916 SQLN
-921 KTNQKID
+921 NEIVLKID
-928 GEIERAT
+928 DNGRLATVKLGADANEGTVVQIGADSINLTAEETINFLSGGEI
-935 KTEKEM
+935 
-941 SASFSATVEGING
+941 
-954 KFTTTETTLKKY
+954 
-966 ADTVSSTAQSNAITA
+966 
-981 SNSSTDDKL
+981 
-990 KNYSTTEASNN
+990 
-1001 YADTV
+1001 
-1006 ANQAKTDAIA
+1006 
-1016 ESNNATDDKL
+1016 
-1026 KNYTTTVVM
+1026 
-1035 NNKFDLTAKGFT
+1035 
-1047 EEITKETTRATGEEE
+1047 
-1062 KLSTSINAVAGQL
+1062 
-1075 VLKVDANGRIA
+1075 
-1086 QVSLDADAKDGTTIK
+1086 
-1101 LTGDNLDLTSEYVMN
+1101 
-1116 LISNGALN
+1116 
-1124 LGAKNLSIVS
+1124 NLSGKNISIKS

-1139 TSDGT
+1139 TPDGT
-1144 VTMKKANITGGTLN
+1144 VIMNKANITGGTLN
-1158 IGDSQT
+1158 IGNSQT

-1184 EGGAYGNVK
+1184 EGSAYGNVK
-1193 IKPSGLSIYNQQGDR
+1193 ITPSSLSIYNQQGDR

-1233 VNTEDINVQGNESVI
+1233 VNTEDINVQGSESVI
-1248 STPNLTASNLIQT
+1248 STPNLTASNLIET

-1266 LKFQCGTNATLIKGV
+1266 SKFQCGTNATLIKGI

-1288 KGTGGTSVELS
+1288 KGVGGTSVELS
-1299 NVTASARAVYFATNI
+1299 NVTASARAVYFVTNV

-1323 EGTTLSNGK
+1323 EGTTISNGK
-1332 VYAVLDRQLS
+1332 VYAVLNRQLDTTEV
-1342 ISEIININWCKIEW
+1342 IYINWCKIEW

>member
-46 NECSFKVHKE
+46 NECSFKVYKE
-56 VNGIETPL
+56 VNGIATPL
-64 WDKIKDLK
+64 WDQIKDLK
-72 VFYIPEYNE
+72 VIYIPEYNE

-135 YDPTDVSNSLLGRV
+135 YDPTDISSSLLGRV

-189 ELNCLIW
+189 ELNCLVW
-196 VDSYDRSISIYDL
+196 VDSYDRSISLYDL
-209 ENSCPKCGHR
+209 DNSCPKCNHR
-219 AENETVCSECR
+219 AENETVCSECGA
-230 THMKKGY
+230 TMTSGY
-237 GEYFNVPVSNDN
+237 GEYFTVPVSNDN

-295 SFQTEDMSDELV
+295 TFQTEDMSDELID
-307 NKINKYQ
+307 KINSYQ
-314 ELYESKKKPYKE
+314 KLYESKKKPYKE
-326 IMNGLYDTIDQILY
+326 IMNGLYNTIDQILY

-352 DTDATKELAKLT
+352 DTDANKELAKLT

-388 KSMVDIYMSAGYKV
+388 KSMADIYMSAGYKV
-402 EIVSSTYSNQVWNGR
+402 EIASSTYSNQVWNGR

-422 VDDEDDTATNSS
+422 VDDENDTATNGS

-463 EECDWTKYGLNRLSS
+463 EEYDWTKYGLNRLSS

-488 VLIDAGVGD
+488 MLIDSGVGD
-497 PNHEFYSSIY
+497 PNHEFYTSIY
-507 LTYYNKKL
+507 LVYYNKKL

-536 EYENQRDNI
+536 EYEKQRDSI
-545 QTELNFEK
+545 QSELNFEK

-623 EFKEVL
+623 EFKDVL

-836 VNSFIVNPNNETLLS
+836 TNSFVVNPNDETLIS
-851 LSNTSGQILWVDTKG
+851 LSNNNGKILWVDTKG
-866 LLHIQGDGA
+866 GLHLRGDGS
-875 GIDFNSNQTISEIQS
+875 GLDITSNEAISGVSSAI
-890 NIETTNKNLEQTN
+890 
-903 QSLNKTNSDLSNT
+903 
-916 NSQLN
+916 SQLN
-921 KTNQKID
+921 DEIVLKID
-928 GEIERAT
+928 DNGRLATVKLGTEANEGTIVKIGADSINLTAEETINFLSGGEI
-935 KTEKEM
+935 
-941 SASFSATVEGING
+941 
-954 KFTTTETTLKKY
+954 
-966 ADTVSSTAQSNAITA
+966 
-981 SNSSTDDKL
+981 
-990 KNYSTTEASNN
+990 
-1001 YADTV
+1001 
-1006 ANQAKTDAIA
+1006 
-1016 ESNNATDDKL
+1016 
-1026 KNYTTTVVM
+1026 
-1035 NNKFDLTAKGFT
+1035 
-1047 EEITKETTRATGEEE
+1047 
-1062 KLSTSINAVAGQL
+1062 
-1075 VLKVDANGRIA
+1075 
-1086 QVSLDADAKDGTTIK
+1086 
-1101 LTGDNLDLTSEYVMN
+1101 
-1116 LISNGALN
+1116 
-1124 LGAKNLSIVS
+1124 NLSGKNISIKS

-1139 TSDGT
+1139 TPDGT
-1144 VTMKKANITGGTLN
+1144 VIMNKANITGGTLN
-1158 IGDSQT
+1158 IGNSQT

-1193 IKPSGLSIYNQQGDR
+1193 ITPSSLSIYNQQGDR

-1233 VNTEDINVQGNESVI
+1233 VNTEDINVQGSESVI

-1266 LKFQCGTNATLIKGV
+1266 SKFQCGTNATLIKGI

-1288 KGTGGTSVELS
+1288 KGAGGTSVELS
-1299 NVTASARAVYFATNI
+1299 NVTASARAVYFVTNV

-1323 EGTTLSNGK
+1323 EGTTISNGK
-1332 VYAVLDRQLS
+1332 VYAVLNRQLDTTEV
-1342 ISEIININWCKIEW
+1342 IYINWCKIEW

>member
-46 NECSFKVHKE
+46 NECSFKVYKE
-56 VNGIETPL
+56 VNGIATPL
-64 WDKIKDLK
+64 WDQIKDLK
-72 VFYIPEYNE
+72 VIYIPEYNE

-135 YDPTDVSNSLLGRV
+135 YDPTDISSSLLGRV

-168 VRSFSIS
+168 VRSFSIN

-189 ELNCLIW
+189 ELNCLVW
-196 VDSYDRSISIYDL
+196 VDSYDRSISLYDL
-209 ENSCPKCGHR
+209 DNSCPKCNHR
-219 AENETVCSECR
+219 AENETVCSECGA
-230 THMKKGY
+230 TMTSGY
-237 GEYFNVPVSNDN
+237 GEYFIVPVSNDN

-263 KNTFRIQGGDDVINA
+263 KNIFRIQGGDDVINA

-295 SFQTEDMSDELV
+295 TFQTEDMSDELID
-307 NKINKYQ
+307 KINSYQ
-314 ELYESKKKPYKE
+314 KLYESKKKPYKE

-352 DTDATKELAKLT
+352 DTDANKELAKLT

-388 KSMVDIYMSAGYKV
+388 KSMADIYMSAGYKV
-402 EIVSSTYSNQVWNGR
+402 EIASSTYSNQVWNGR

-422 VDDEDDTATNSS
+422 VDDENDTATNGS

-463 EECDWTKYGLNRLSS
+463 EEYDWTKYGLNRLSS

-488 VLIDAGVGD
+488 MLIDSGVGD
-497 PNHEFYSSIY
+497 PNHEFYTSIY
-507 LTYYNKKL
+507 LVYYNKKL

-536 EYENQRDNI
+536 EYEKQRDSI
-545 QTELNFEK
+545 QSELNFEK

-623 EFKEVL
+623 EFKDVL

-645 IYELRLLNYTIKD
+645 IYKLRLLNYTIKD

-677 ISDIKSVLD
+677 ISDIKSILD

-836 VNSFIVNPNNETLLS
+836 TNSFVVNPNDETLIS
-851 LSNTSGQILWVDTKG
+851 LSNNNGKILWVDTKG
-866 LLHIQGDGA
+866 GLHLRGDGS
-875 GIDFNSNQTISEIQS
+875 GLDITSNEAISGVSSAI
-890 NIETTNKNLEQTN
+890 
-903 QSLNKTNSDLSNT
+903 
-916 NSQLN
+916 SQLN
-921 KTNQKID
+921 D
-928 GEIERAT
+928 EI
-935 KTEKEM
+935 
-941 SASFSATVEGING
+941 
-954 KFTTTETTLKKY
+954 
-966 ADTVSSTAQSNAITA
+966 
-981 SNSSTDDKL
+981 
-990 KNYSTTEASNN
+990 
-1001 YADTV
+1001 
-1006 ANQAKTDAIA
+1006 
-1016 ESNNATDDKL
+1016 
-1026 KNYTTTVVM
+1026 
-1035 NNKFDLTAKGFT
+1035 
-1047 EEITKETTRATGEEE
+1047 
-1062 KLSTSINAVAGQL
+1062 
-1075 VLKVDANGRIA
+1075 VLKVDDNGRLA
-1086 QVSLDADAKDGTTIK
+1086 TVK
-1101 LTGDNLDLTSEYVMN
+1101 
-1116 LISNGALN
+1116 
-1124 LGAKNLSIVS
+1124 LGADVNEGTVVQIGADSINLTAEETINFLSGGEINLSGKNISIKS

-1139 TSDGT
+1139 TPDGT
-1144 VTMKKANITGGTLN
+1144 VIMNKANITGGTLN

-1184 EGGAYGNVK
+1184 EGSAYGNVK
-1193 IKPSGLSIYNQQGDR
+1193 ITPSSLSIYNQQGDR

-1224 AGGYINCTG
+1224 AGGYINCIG

-1266 LKFQCGTNATLIKGV
+1266 SKFQCGTNATLIKGV

-1288 KGTGGTSVELS
+1288 KGAGGTSVELS
-1299 NVTASARAVYFATNI
+1299 NVTASARAVYFVTNV

-1323 EGTTLSNGK
+1323 EGTTISNGK
-1332 VYAVLDRQLS
+1332 VYAVLNRQLDTTEV
-1342 ISEIININWCKIEW
+1342 IYINWCKIDW

>member
-46 NECSFKVHKE
+46 NECSFKVYKE
-56 VNGIETPL
+56 VNGIATPL
-64 WDKIKDLK
+64 WDQIKDLK
-72 VFYIPEYNE
+72 VIYIPEYNE

-135 YDPTDVSNSLLGRV
+135 YDPTDISSSLLGRV

-168 VRSFSIS
+168 VRSFSIN

-189 ELNCLIW
+189 ELNCLVW

-219 AENETVCSECR
+219 AENETVCSKCR
-230 THMKKGY
+230 TTMTRGY

-249 LSDSISVTT
+249 LSDSITVTT

-295 SFQTEDMSDELV
+295 AFQTEDMSKELIDQ
-307 NKINKYQ
+307 INAYQ
-314 ELYESKKKPYKE
+314 ELYESKRKPYKE

-352 DTDATKELAKLT
+352 DTDANKELAKLT

-388 KSMVDIYMSAGYKV
+388 KSIADIYMSAGYKV
-402 EIVSSTYSNQVWNGR
+402 EIASSTYSNQVWNGR

-422 VDDEDDTATNSS
+422 VDDENDTAINGS

-463 EECDWTKYGLNRLSS
+463 EEYDWTKYGLNRLSS

-488 VLIDAGVGD
+488 MLIDSGVGD
-497 PNHEFYSSIY
+497 PNHEFYTSIY
-507 LTYYNKKL
+507 LVYYNKKL

-536 EYENQRDNI
+536 KYEKQRDNI
-545 QTELNFEK
+545 QSELNFEK

-614 DVGNIWTID
+614 DVGNIWTIN
-623 EFKEVL
+623 EFKDVL
-629 DQWKCGNW
+629 DQWICGNW

-645 IYELRLLNYTIKD
+645 IYKLRLLNYTIKD

-836 VNSFIVNPNNETLLS
+836 TNSFVVNPNDETLIS
-851 LSNTSGQILWVDTKG
+851 LSNNNGKILWVDTKG
-866 LLHIQGDGA
+866 GLHLRGDGS
-875 GIDFNSNQTISEIQS
+875 GLDITSNEAISGVSSAI
-890 NIETTNKNLEQTN
+890 
-903 QSLNKTNSDLSNT
+903 
-916 NSQLN
+916 SQLN
-921 KTNQKID
+921 D
-928 GEIERAT
+928 EI
-935 KTEKEM
+935 
-941 SASFSATVEGING
+941 
-954 KFTTTETTLKKY
+954 
-966 ADTVSSTAQSNAITA
+966 
-981 SNSSTDDKL
+981 
-990 KNYSTTEASNN
+990 
-1001 YADTV
+1001 
-1006 ANQAKTDAIA
+1006 
-1016 ESNNATDDKL
+1016 
-1026 KNYTTTVVM
+1026 
-1035 NNKFDLTAKGFT
+1035 
-1047 EEITKETTRATGEEE
+1047 
-1062 KLSTSINAVAGQL
+1062 
-1075 VLKVDANGRIA
+1075 VLKVDDNGRLA
-1086 QVSLDADAKDGTTIK
+1086 TVKLGADANEGTVVQIGADSINLTAEETINF
-1101 LTGDNLDLTSEYVMN
+1101 LSGGE
-1116 LISNGALN
+1116 I
-1124 LGAKNLSIVS
+1124 NLSGKNISIKS

-1139 TSDGT
+1139 TPDGT
-1144 VTMKKANITGGTLN
+1144 VIMNKANITGGTLN

-1184 EGGAYGNVK
+1184 EGSAYGNVK
-1193 IKPSGLSIYNQQGDR
+1193 ITPSSLSIYNQQGDR

-1266 LKFQCGTNATLIKGV
+1266 SKFQCGTNATLIKGV

-1288 KGTGGTSVELS
+1288 KGAGGTSVELS
-1299 NVTASARAVYFATNI
+1299 NVTASARAVYFVTNV

-1323 EGTTLSNGK
+1323 EGTTISNGK
-1332 VYAVLDRQLS
+1332 VYAVLNRQLDTTEV
-1342 ISEIININWCKIEW
+1342 IYINWCKIDW

>member
-46 NECSFKVHKE
+46 NECSFKVYKE
-56 VNGIETPL
+56 VNGIATPL
-64 WDKIKDLK
+64 WDQIKDLK
-72 VFYIPEYNE
+72 VIYIPEYNE

-135 YDPTDVSNSLLGRV
+135 YDPTDISSSLLGRV

-168 VRSFSIS
+168 VRSFSIN

-189 ELNCLIW
+189 ELNCLVW

-219 AENETVCSECR
+219 AENETVCSKCR
-230 THMKKGY
+230 TTMTRGY

-249 LSDSISVTT
+249 LSDSITVTT

-295 SFQTEDMSDELV
+295 AFQTEDMSKELIDQ
-307 NKINKYQ
+307 INAYQ
-314 ELYESKKKPYKE
+314 ELYESKRKPYKE

-352 DTDATKELAKLT
+352 DTDANKELAKLT

-373 QNLRVAGVTTVNNAV
+373 QNLRVAGMTTVNNAV
-388 KSMVDIYMSAGYKV
+388 KSMADIYMSAGYKV
-402 EIVSSTYSNQVWNGR
+402 EIASSTYSNQVWNGR

-422 VDDEDDTATNSS
+422 VDDENDTAINGS

-463 EECDWTKYGLNRLSS
+463 EEYDWTKYGLNRLSS

-488 VLIDAGVGD
+488 MLIDSGVGD
-497 PNHEFYSSIY
+497 PNHEFYTSIY
-507 LTYYNKKL
+507 LVYYNKKL

-536 EYENQRDNI
+536 KYEKQRDNI
-545 QTELNFEK
+545 QSELNFEK

-623 EFKEVL
+623 EFKDVL

-637 IRVICDDD
+637 IRVICDND
-645 IYELRLLNYTIKD
+645 IYKLRLLNYTIKD

-784 YEDPKHPGDMLSAY
+784 YEDPEHQGDMLSAY
-798 GVLGETIIGKL
+798 GVIGETIVGKL

-836 VNSFIVNPNNETLLS
+836 VNSFVVNPNDETLIS
-851 LSNTSGQILWVDTKG
+851 LSNNNGKILWVDTKG
-866 LLHIQGDGA
+866 GLHLRGDGS
-875 GIDFNSNQTISEIQS
+875 GLDITSNEAISGVSSAI
-890 NIETTNKNLEQTN
+890 
-903 QSLNKTNSDLSNT
+903 
-916 NSQLN
+916 SQLN
-921 KTNQKID
+921 DEIVLKID
-928 GEIERAT
+928 DNGRLATVKLGTEANEGTIVKIGADSINLTAEETINFLSGGEI
-935 KTEKEM
+935 
-941 SASFSATVEGING
+941 
-954 KFTTTETTLKKY
+954 
-966 ADTVSSTAQSNAITA
+966 
-981 SNSSTDDKL
+981 
-990 KNYSTTEASNN
+990 
-1001 YADTV
+1001 
-1006 ANQAKTDAIA
+1006 
-1016 ESNNATDDKL
+1016 
-1026 KNYTTTVVM
+1026 
-1035 NNKFDLTAKGFT
+1035 
-1047 EEITKETTRATGEEE
+1047 
-1062 KLSTSINAVAGQL
+1062 
-1075 VLKVDANGRIA
+1075 
-1086 QVSLDADAKDGTTIK
+1086 
-1101 LTGDNLDLTSEYVMN
+1101 
-1116 LISNGALN
+1116 
-1124 LGAKNLSIVS
+1124 NLSGKNISIKS

-1139 TSDGT
+1139 TPDGT
-1144 VTMKKANITGGTLN
+1144 VIMNKANITGGTLN
-1158 IGDSQT
+1158 IGNSQT

-1193 IKPSGLSIYNQQGDR
+1193 ITPSSLSIYNQQGDR

-1233 VNTEDINVQGNESVI
+1233 VNTEDINVQGSESVI

-1266 LKFQCGTNATLIKGV
+1266 SKFQCGTNATLIKGI

-1288 KGTGGTSVELS
+1288 KGAGGTSVELS
-1299 NVTASARAVYFATNI
+1299 NVTASARAVYFVTNV

-1323 EGTTLSNGK
+1323 EGTTISNGK
-1332 VYAVLDRQLS
+1332 VYAVLNRQLDTTEV
-1342 ISEIININWCKIEW
+1342 IYINWCKIEW

>member
-46 NECSFKVHKE
+46 NECSFKVYKE
-56 VNGIETPL
+56 VNGIATPL
-64 WDKIKDLK
+64 WDQIKDLK
-72 VFYIPEYNE
+72 VIYIPEYNE

-135 YDPTDVSNSLLGRV
+135 YDPTDISSSLLGRV

-189 ELNCLIW
+189 ELNCLVW
-196 VDSYDRSISIYDL
+196 VDSYDRSISLYDL
-209 ENSCPKCGHR
+209 DNSCPKCNHR
-219 AENETVCSECR
+219 AENETVCSECGA
-230 THMKKGY
+230 TMTSGY
-237 GEYFNVPVSNDN
+237 GEYFTVPVSNDN

-295 SFQTEDMSDELV
+295 TFQTEDMSDELID
-307 NKINKYQ
+307 KINSYQ
-314 ELYESKKKPYKE
+314 KLYESKKKPYKE
-326 IMNGLYDTIDQILY
+326 IMNGLYNTIDQILY

-352 DTDATKELAKLT
+352 DTDANKELAKLT

-388 KSMVDIYMSAGYKV
+388 KSMADIYMSAGYKV
-402 EIVSSTYSNQVWNGR
+402 EIASSTYSNQVWNGR

-422 VDDEDDTATNSS
+422 VDDENDTATNGS

-463 EECDWTKYGLNRLSS
+463 EEYDWTKYGLNRLSS

-488 VLIDAGVGD
+488 MLIDSGVGD
-497 PNHEFYSSIY
+497 PNHEFYTSIY
-507 LTYYNKKL
+507 LVYYNKKL

-536 EYENQRDNI
+536 KYEKQRDNI
-545 QTELNFEK
+545 QSELNFEK

-614 DVGNIWTID
+614 DVGNIWTIN
-623 EFKEVL
+623 EFKDVL
-629 DQWKCGNW
+629 DQWICGNW

-645 IYELRLLNYTIKD
+645 IYKLRLLNYTIKD

-836 VNSFIVNPNNETLLS
+836 TNSFVVNPNDETLIS
-851 LSNTSGQILWVDTKG
+851 LSNNNGKILWVDTKG
-866 LLHIQGDGA
+866 GLHLRGDGS
-875 GIDFNSNQTISEIQS
+875 GLDITSNEAISGVSSAI
-890 NIETTNKNLEQTN
+890 
-903 QSLNKTNSDLSNT
+903 
-916 NSQLN
+916 SQLN
-921 KTNQKID
+921 D
-928 GEIERAT
+928 EI
-935 KTEKEM
+935 
-941 SASFSATVEGING
+941 
-954 KFTTTETTLKKY
+954 
-966 ADTVSSTAQSNAITA
+966 
-981 SNSSTDDKL
+981 
-990 KNYSTTEASNN
+990 
-1001 YADTV
+1001 
-1006 ANQAKTDAIA
+1006 
-1016 ESNNATDDKL
+1016 
-1026 KNYTTTVVM
+1026 
-1035 NNKFDLTAKGFT
+1035 
-1047 EEITKETTRATGEEE
+1047 
-1062 KLSTSINAVAGQL
+1062 
-1075 VLKVDANGRIA
+1075 VLKVDDNGRLA
-1086 QVSLDADAKDGTTIK
+1086 TVKLGADANEGTVVQIGADSINLTAEETINF
-1101 LTGDNLDLTSEYVMN
+1101 LSGGE
-1116 LISNGALN
+1116 I
-1124 LGAKNLSIVS
+1124 NLSGKNISIKS

-1139 TSDGT
+1139 TPDGT
-1144 VTMKKANITGGTLN
+1144 VIMNKANITGGTLN

-1184 EGGAYGNVK
+1184 EGSAYGNVK
-1193 IKPSGLSIYNQQGDR
+1193 ITPSSLSIYNQQGDR

-1266 LKFQCGTNATLIKGV
+1266 SKFQCGTNATLIKGV

-1288 KGTGGTSVELS
+1288 KGAGGTSVELS
-1299 NVTASARAVYFATNI
+1299 NVTASARAVYFVTNV

-1323 EGTTLSNGK
+1323 EGTTISNGK
-1332 VYAVLDRQLS
+1332 VYAVLNRQLDTTEV
-1342 ISEIININWCKIEW
+1342 IYINWCKIDW

>member
-27 IGAIYPISEW
+27 IGAIYPISDW

-46 NECSFKVHKE
+46 NECSFKVYKE
-56 VNGIETPL
+56 VNGIATPL
-64 WDKIKDLK
+64 WDQIKDLK
-72 VFYIPEYNE
+72 VIYIPEYNE

-90 QTNETVKT
+90 QTNETVKN

-135 YDPTDVSNSLLGRV
+135 YDPTDISSSLLGRV

-168 VRSFSIS
+168 VRSFSIN

-189 ELNCLIW
+189 ELNCLVW
-196 VDSYDRSISIYDL
+196 VDSYDRSISLYDL
-209 ENSCPKCGHR
+209 DNSCPKCNHR
-219 AENETVCSECR
+219 AENETVCSECGATMTR
-230 THMKKGY
+230 GY
-237 GEYFNVPVSNDN
+237 GEYFTVPVSNDN

-258 KDDEV
+258 KEDEV

-307 NKINKYQ
+307 DKINSYQ
-314 ELYESKKKPYKE
+314 ELYESKKQPYKE

-352 DTDATKELAKLT
+352 DTDANKELAKLT

-388 KSMVDIYMSAGYKV
+388 KSMADIYMSAGYKV
-402 EIVSSTYSNQVWNGR
+402 EIASSTYSNQVWNGR

-422 VDDEDDTATNSS
+422 IDDEDDTATNSS
-434 DITLLITD
+434 DIALLITD

-463 EECDWTKYGLNRLSS
+463 EEYDWTKYGLNRLSS

-488 VLIDAGVGD
+488 VLIDAGVGYPD
-497 PNHEFYSSIY
+497 HEFYSSIY
-507 LTYYNKKL
+507 LKYYNKKL

-530 QEDKEA
+530 QEDQEA
-536 EYENQRDNI
+536 EYEKQRDKI
-545 QTELNFEK
+545 QAELNFEN

-558 LYSEYCLYRREDT
+558 LYGEYCLYRREDT

-585 EILSKAEELL
+585 EILAKAEELL

-623 EFKEVL
+623 EFKDVL
-629 DQWKCGNW
+629 SQWKCGNW

-645 IYELRLLNYTIKD
+645 IYKLRLLNYTIKD

-670 VLKVSDG
+670 VLKVSNG

-686 SAKSMAGSYESVKR
+686 SAKSMAGSYESVKH
-700 QAKNAQETGKTVS
+700 QAKQANKTTDTVHS
-713 EWVEHGMNA
+713 WVDEGLNA
-722 TAVAIRDSDS
+722 TALAIKDSNNEEV
-732 QSITYDNHGLLARTY
+732 TYDNHGLRCRQY
-747 DDITGEYEPE
+747 DDVSDTYADE
-757 QLKVVNNT
+757 QLQIVHNT

-770 DNWKTVKAAIGKIH
+770 DNWKTVKTAIGKIH
-784 YEDPKHPGDMLSAY
+784 YEDPEHPGDMLSAY
-798 GVLGETIIGKL
+798 GVIGETIVGKL

-836 VNSFIVNPNNETLLS
+836 TNSFVVNPNDETLIS
-851 LSNTSGQILWVDTKG
+851 LSNNNGKILWVDTKG
-866 LLHIQGDGA
+866 GLHVRGDGS
-875 GIDFNSNQTISEIQS
+875 GLDITSNEAITGVSSAI
-890 NIETTNKNLEQTN
+890 
-903 QSLNKTNSDLSNT
+903 
-916 NSQLN
+916 SQLN
-921 KTNQKID
+921 NEIVLKID
-928 GEIERAT
+928 DNGRLATVKLGADANEGTVVQIGADSINLTAEETINFLSGGEI
-935 KTEKEM
+935 
-941 SASFSATVEGING
+941 
-954 KFTTTETTLKKY
+954 
-966 ADTVSSTAQSNAITA
+966 
-981 SNSSTDDKL
+981 
-990 KNYSTTEASNN
+990 
-1001 YADTV
+1001 
-1006 ANQAKTDAIA
+1006 
-1016 ESNNATDDKL
+1016 
-1026 KNYTTTVVM
+1026 
-1035 NNKFDLTAKGFT
+1035 
-1047 EEITKETTRATGEEE
+1047 
-1062 KLSTSINAVAGQL
+1062 
-1075 VLKVDANGRIA
+1075 
-1086 QVSLDADAKDGTTIK
+1086 
-1101 LTGDNLDLTSEYVMN
+1101 
-1116 LISNGALN
+1116 
-1124 LGAKNLSIVS
+1124 NLSGKNISIKS

-1139 TSDGT
+1139 TPDGT
-1144 VTMKKANITGGTLN
+1144 VIMNKANITGGTLN
-1158 IGDSQT
+1158 IGNSQT

-1184 EGGAYGNVK
+1184 EGSAYGNVK
-1193 IKPSGLSIYNQQGDR
+1193 ITPSSLSIYNQQGDR

-1233 VNTEDINVQGNESVI
+1233 VNTEDINVQGSESVI

-1266 LKFQCGTNATLIKGV
+1266 SKFQCGTNATLIKGI

-1288 KGTGGTSVELS
+1288 KGVGGTSVELS
-1299 NVTASARAVYFATNI
+1299 NVTASARAVYFVTNV

-1323 EGTTLSNGK
+1323 EGTTISNGK
-1332 VYAVLDRQLS
+1332 VYAVLNRQLDTTEV
-1342 ISEIININWCKIEW
+1342 IYINWCKIEW

>member
-1 MVYPILD
+1 MVHPILD

-17 VVLCHRNKHK
+17 IVLCHRNKHK

-37 SITPDMYNK
+37 SITPNMYNK
-46 NECSFKVHKE
+46 NECSFKVYKE
-56 VNGIETPL
+56 VNGIATPL
-64 WDKIKDLK
+64 WDQIKDLK
-72 VFYIPEYNE
+72 VIYIPEYNE

-135 YDPTDVSNSLLGRV
+135 YDPTDISSSLLGRV

-168 VRSFSIS
+168 VRSFSIN

-189 ELNCLIW
+189 ELNCLVW

-219 AENETVCSECR
+219 AENETVCSKCR
-230 THMKKGY
+230 TTMTRGY

-249 LSDSISVTT
+249 LSDSITVTT

-295 SFQTEDMSDELV
+295 AFQTEDMSKELIDQ
-307 NKINKYQ
+307 INAYQ
-314 ELYESKKKPYKE
+314 ELYESKRKPYKE

-352 DTDATKELAKLT
+352 DTDANKELAKLT

-388 KSMVDIYMSAGYKV
+388 KSMADIYMSAGYKV
-402 EIVSSTYSNQVWNGR
+402 EIASSTYSNQVWNGR

-422 VDDEDDTATNSS
+422 VDDENDTAINGS

-463 EECDWTKYGLNRLSS
+463 EEYDWTKYGLNRLSS

-488 VLIDAGVGD
+488 MLIDSGVGD
-497 PNHEFYSSIY
+497 PNHEFYTSIY
-507 LTYYNKKL
+507 LVYYNKKL

-536 EYENQRDNI
+536 KYEKQRDNI
-545 QTELNFEK
+545 QSELNFEK

-614 DVGNIWTID
+614 DVGNIWTIN
-623 EFKEVL
+623 EFKDVL
-629 DQWKCGNW
+629 DQWICGNW

-645 IYELRLLNYTIKD
+645 IYKLRLLNYTIKD

-677 ISDIKSVLD
+677 ISDIKSILD

-836 VNSFIVNPNNETLLS
+836 TNSFVVNPNDETLIS
-851 LSNTSGQILWVDTKG
+851 LSNNNGKILWVDTKG
-866 LLHIQGDGA
+866 GLHLRGDGS
-875 GIDFNSNQTISEIQS
+875 GLDITSNEAISGVSSAI
-890 NIETTNKNLEQTN
+890 
-903 QSLNKTNSDLSNT
+903 
-916 NSQLN
+916 SQLN
-921 KTNQKID
+921 D
-928 GEIERAT
+928 EI
-935 KTEKEM
+935 
-941 SASFSATVEGING
+941 
-954 KFTTTETTLKKY
+954 
-966 ADTVSSTAQSNAITA
+966 
-981 SNSSTDDKL
+981 
-990 KNYSTTEASNN
+990 
-1001 YADTV
+1001 
-1006 ANQAKTDAIA
+1006 
-1016 ESNNATDDKL
+1016 
-1026 KNYTTTVVM
+1026 
-1035 NNKFDLTAKGFT
+1035 
-1047 EEITKETTRATGEEE
+1047 
-1062 KLSTSINAVAGQL
+1062 
-1075 VLKVDANGRIA
+1075 VLKVDDNGRLA
-1086 QVSLDADAKDGTTIK
+1086 TVK
-1101 LTGDNLDLTSEYVMN
+1101 
-1116 LISNGALN
+1116 
-1124 LGAKNLSIVS
+1124 LGADVNEGTVVQIGADSINLTAEETINFLSGGEINLSGKNISIKS

-1139 TSDGT
+1139 TPDGT
-1144 VTMKKANITGGTLN
+1144 VIMNKANITGGTLN

-1184 EGGAYGNVK
+1184 EGSAYGNVK
-1193 IKPSGLSIYNQQGDR
+1193 ITPSSLSIYNQQGDR
-1208 GYGWSLGTDLS
+1208 GYGWSLETDLS

-1266 LKFQCGTNATLIKGV
+1266 SKFQCGTNATLIKGV

-1288 KGTGGTSVELS
+1288 KGAGGTSVELS
-1299 NVTASARAVYFATNI
+1299 NVTASARAVYFVTNV

-1323 EGTTLSNGK
+1323 EGTTISNGK
-1332 VYAVLDRQLS
+1332 VYAVLNRQLDTTEV
-1342 ISEIININWCKIEW
+1342 IYINWCKIDW

>member
-46 NECSFKVHKE
+46 NECSFKVYKE
-56 VNGIETPL
+56 VNGIVTPL

-72 VFYIPEYNE
+72 VIYIPEYNE

-110 QTMLYDIEIN
+110 QTMLYNIEIN

-135 YDPTDVSNSLLGRV
+135 YDPVDVSSSLLGRI

-168 VRSFSIS
+168 VRSFSID

-189 ELNCLIW
+189 ELNCLVW
-196 VDSYDRSISIYDL
+196 VDSYDRSISLYDL

-219 AENETVCSECR
+219 AENETICSECG
-230 THMKKGY
+230 TTMTKGY

-295 SFQTEDMSDELV
+295 AFQTEDMSKELIDQ
-307 NKINKYQ
+307 INAYQ
-314 ELYESKKKPYKE
+314 ELYESKRKPYKE

-352 DTDATKELAKLT
+352 DTDANKELAKLT

-373 QNLRVAGVTTVNNAV
+373 QNLRVAGMTTVNNAV
-388 KSMVDIYMSAGYKV
+388 KSMADIYMSAGYKV
-402 EIVSSTYSNQVWNGR
+402 EIASSTYSNQVWNGR

-422 VDDEDDTATNSS
+422 VDDENDTAINGS

-463 EECDWTKYGLNRLSS
+463 EEYDWTKYGLNRLSS

-488 VLIDAGVGD
+488 MLIDSGVGD
-497 PNHEFYSSIY
+497 PNHEFYTSIY
-507 LTYYNKKL
+507 LVYYNKKL

-536 EYENQRDNI
+536 KYEKQRDNI
-545 QTELNFEK
+545 QSELNFEK

-614 DVGNIWTID
+614 DVGNIWTIN
-623 EFKEVL
+623 EFKDVL
-629 DQWKCGNW
+629 DQWICGNW

-645 IYELRLLNYTIKD
+645 IYKLRLLNYTIKD

-836 VNSFIVNPNNETLLS
+836 TNSFVVNPNDETLIS
-851 LSNTSGQILWVDTKG
+851 LSNNNGKILWVDTKG
-866 LLHIQGDGA
+866 GLHLRGDGS
-875 GIDFNSNQTISEIQS
+875 GLDITSNEAISGVSSAI
-890 NIETTNKNLEQTN
+890 
-903 QSLNKTNSDLSNT
+903 
-916 NSQLN
+916 SQLN
-921 KTNQKID
+921 D
-928 GEIERAT
+928 EI
-935 KTEKEM
+935 
-941 SASFSATVEGING
+941 
-954 KFTTTETTLKKY
+954 
-966 ADTVSSTAQSNAITA
+966 
-981 SNSSTDDKL
+981 
-990 KNYSTTEASNN
+990 
-1001 YADTV
+1001 
-1006 ANQAKTDAIA
+1006 
-1016 ESNNATDDKL
+1016 
-1026 KNYTTTVVM
+1026 
-1035 NNKFDLTAKGFT
+1035 
-1047 EEITKETTRATGEEE
+1047 
-1062 KLSTSINAVAGQL
+1062 
-1075 VLKVDANGRIA
+1075 VLKVDDNGRLA
-1086 QVSLDADAKDGTTIK
+1086 TVKLGADANEGTVVQIGADSINLTAEETINF
-1101 LTGDNLDLTSEYVMN
+1101 LSGGE
-1116 LISNGALN
+1116 I
-1124 LGAKNLSIVS
+1124 NLSGKNISIKS

-1139 TSDGT
+1139 TPDGT
-1144 VTMKKANITGGTLN
+1144 VIMNKANITGGTLN

-1184 EGGAYGNVK
+1184 EGSAYGNVK
-1193 IKPSGLSIYNQQGDR
+1193 ITPSSLSIYNQQGDR

-1233 VNTEDINVQGNESVI
+1233 VNTEDINVQGSESVI

-1266 LKFQCGTNATLIKGV
+1266 SKFQCGTNATLIKGI

-1332 VYAVLDRQLS
+1332 VYAVLDRQLDTTEV
-1342 ISEIININWCKIEW
+1342 IYINWCKIEW

>member
-46 NECSFKVHKE
+46 NECSFKVYKE
-56 VNGIETPL
+56 VNGIATPL
-64 WDKIKDLK
+64 WDQIKDLK
-72 VFYIPEYNE
+72 VIYIPEYNE

-120 TEDDIA
+120 TENDIA

-135 YDPTDVSNSLLGRV
+135 YDPTDISSSLLGRV

-189 ELNCLIW
+189 ELNCLVW
-196 VDSYDRSISIYDL
+196 VDSYDRSISLYDL
-209 ENSCPKCGHR
+209 DNSCPKCNHR
-219 AENETVCSECR
+219 AENETVCSECGA
-230 THMKKGY
+230 TMTSGY
-237 GEYFNVPVSNDN
+237 GEYFTVPVSNDN

-295 SFQTEDMSDELV
+295 TFQTEDMSDELID
-307 NKINKYQ
+307 KINSYQ
-314 ELYESKKKPYKE
+314 KLYESKKKPYKE

-352 DTDATKELAKLT
+352 DTDANKELAKLT

-388 KSMVDIYMSAGYKV
+388 KSMADIYMSAGYKV
-402 EIVSSTYSNQVWNGR
+402 EIASSTYSNQVWNGR

-422 VDDEDDTATNSS
+422 VDDENDTATNGS

-463 EECDWTKYGLNRLSS
+463 EEYDWTKYGLNRLSS

-488 VLIDAGVGD
+488 MLIDSGVGD
-497 PNHEFYSSIY
+497 PNHEFYASIY
-507 LTYYNKKL
+507 LVYYNKKL
-515 EVDKEIQVREAQIKE
+515 EVNKEIQVREAQIKE

-536 EYENQRDNI
+536 EYEKQRDNI

-623 EFKEVL
+623 EFKDVL

-637 IRVICDDD
+637 IRVICDND
-645 IYELRLLNYTIKD
+645 IYKLRLLNYTIKD

-836 VNSFIVNPNNETLLS
+836 TNSFVVNPNDETLIS
-851 LSNTSGQILWVDTKG
+851 VSNNNGKILWVDTKG
-866 LLHIQGDGA
+866 GLHLRGDGS
-875 GIDFNSNQTISEIQS
+875 GLDITSNEAISGVSSAI
-890 NIETTNKNLEQTN
+890 
-903 QSLNKTNSDLSNT
+903 
-916 NSQLN
+916 SQLN
-921 KTNQKID
+921 D
-928 GEIERAT
+928 EI
-935 KTEKEM
+935 
-941 SASFSATVEGING
+941 
-954 KFTTTETTLKKY
+954 
-966 ADTVSSTAQSNAITA
+966 
-981 SNSSTDDKL
+981 
-990 KNYSTTEASNN
+990 
-1001 YADTV
+1001 
-1006 ANQAKTDAIA
+1006 
-1016 ESNNATDDKL
+1016 
-1026 KNYTTTVVM
+1026 
-1035 NNKFDLTAKGFT
+1035 
-1047 EEITKETTRATGEEE
+1047 
-1062 KLSTSINAVAGQL
+1062 
-1075 VLKVDANGRIA
+1075 VLKVDDNGRLA
-1086 QVSLDADAKDGTTIK
+1086 TVKLGADANEGTVVQIGADSINLTAEETINF
-1101 LTGDNLDLTSEYVMN
+1101 LSGGE
-1116 LISNGALN
+1116 I
-1124 LGAKNLSIVS
+1124 NLSGKNISIKS

-1139 TSDGT
+1139 TKDGKMSCKGATIDGDVVANTLTANTKGSIAGFDISSNGLSVSVTETLPTYSNADITRLQQIIVGLVTPTQADYNRLDMNYDGRLTTLDIAAIQRLLNGTDSYTQTSTFLLNPKSVKHTIEISNGNNKTTIGAKSIASPSVSATAAYGNSVATNNLLVGHTNDSNGIKHISCGT
-1144 VTMKKANITGGTLN
+1144 VTC
-1158 IGDSQT
+1158 D
-1164 NESDAIIS
+1164 
-1172 LSYGY
+1172 
-1177 GDNGHTE
+1177 
-1184 EGGAYGNVK
+1184 
-1193 IKPSGLSIYNQQGDR
+1193 
-1208 GYGWSLGTDLS
+1208 
-1219 YTGTK
+1219 
-1224 AGGYINCTG
+1224 
-1233 VNTEDINVQGNESVI
+1233 
-1248 STPNLTASNLIQT
+1248 
-1261 SRLNV
+1261 
-1266 LKFQCGTNATLIKGV
+1266 
-1281 RTGSCAC
+1281 GS
-1288 KGTGGTSVELS
+1288 GGTSVILS
-1299 NVTASARAVYFATNI
+1299 GVVGSSNCAFFLTNADASLSSAHI
-1314 DGNTCNAHV
+1314 DGSQIN
-1323 EGTTLSNGK
+1323 GTT
-1332 VYAVLDRQLS
+1332 VYANLDRALNS
-1342 ISEIININWCKIEW
+1342 GHKIKIAWVKFEW

>member
-27 IGAIYPISEW
+27 IGAIYPVSDW

-46 NECSFKVHKE
+46 NECSFKVYKE
-56 VNGIETPL
+56 VNGIATPL
-64 WDKIKDLK
+64 WDQIKDLK
-72 VFYIPEYNE
+72 VIYIPEYNE

-90 QTNETVKT
+90 QTNETVKN

-135 YDPTDVSNSLLGRV
+135 YDPTDISSSLLGRV

-168 VRSFSIS
+168 VRSFSIN

-189 ELNCLIW
+189 ELNCLVW
-196 VDSYDRSISIYDL
+196 VDSYDRSISLYDL
-209 ENSCPKCGHR
+209 DNSCPKCNHR
-219 AENETVCSECR
+219 AENETVCSECSA
-230 THMKKGY
+230 TMASGY
-237 GEYFNVPVSNDN
+237 GEYFTVPVSNDN

-263 KNTFRIQGGDDVINA
+263 KNIFRIQGGDDVINA

-295 SFQTEDMSDELV
+295 TFQTEDMSDELID
-307 NKINKYQ
+307 KINSYQ
-314 ELYESKKKPYKE
+314 KLYESKKKPYKE

-352 DTDATKELAKLT
+352 DTDANKELAKLT

-388 KSMVDIYMSAGYKV
+388 KSMADIYMSAGYKV
-402 EIVSSTYSNQVWNGR
+402 EIASSTYNNQVWNGR

-422 VDDEDDTATNSS
+422 VDDENDTATNGS

-452 QKILDKQDMSD
+452 QKILNKQDMSD
-463 EECDWTKYGLNRLSS
+463 EEYDWTKYGLNRLSS

-488 VLIDAGVGD
+488 MLIDSGVGD
-497 PNHEFYSSIY
+497 PNHEFYTSIY
-507 LTYYNKKL
+507 LVYYNKKL

-536 EYENQRDNI
+536 EYEKQRDSI
-545 QTELNFEK
+545 QSELNFEK

-623 EFKEVL
+623 EFKDVL

-637 IRVICDDD
+637 IRVICDND
-645 IYELRLLNYTIKD
+645 IYKLRLLNYTIKD

-836 VNSFIVNPNNETLLS
+836 TNSFVVNPNDETLIS
-851 LSNTSGQILWVDTKG
+851 LSNNNGKILWVDTKG
-866 LLHIQGDGA
+866 GLHLRGDGS
-875 GIDFNSNQTISEIQS
+875 GLDITSNEAISGVSSAI
-890 NIETTNKNLEQTN
+890 
-903 QSLNKTNSDLSNT
+903 
-916 NSQLN
+916 SQLN
-921 KTNQKID
+921 D
-928 GEIERAT
+928 EI
-935 KTEKEM
+935 
-941 SASFSATVEGING
+941 
-954 KFTTTETTLKKY
+954 
-966 ADTVSSTAQSNAITA
+966 
-981 SNSSTDDKL
+981 
-990 KNYSTTEASNN
+990 
-1001 YADTV
+1001 
-1006 ANQAKTDAIA
+1006 
-1016 ESNNATDDKL
+1016 
-1026 KNYTTTVVM
+1026 
-1035 NNKFDLTAKGFT
+1035 
-1047 EEITKETTRATGEEE
+1047 
-1062 KLSTSINAVAGQL
+1062 
-1075 VLKVDANGRIA
+1075 VLKVDDNGRLA
-1086 QVSLDADAKDGTTIK
+1086 TVK
-1101 LTGDNLDLTSEYVMN
+1101 
-1116 LISNGALN
+1116 
-1124 LGAKNLSIVS
+1124 LGADVNEGTVVQIGADSINLTAEETINFLSGGEINLSGKNISIKS

-1139 TSDGT
+1139 TPDGT
-1144 VTMKKANITGGTLN
+1144 VIMNKANITGGTLN

-1184 EGGAYGNVK
+1184 EGSAYGNVK
-1193 IKPSGLSIYNQQGDR
+1193 ITPSSLSIYNQQGDR

-1266 LKFQCGTNATLIKGV
+1266 SKFQCGTNATLIKGV

-1288 KGTGGTSVELS
+1288 KGAGGTSVELS
-1299 NVTASARAVYFATNI
+1299 NVTASARAVYFVTNV

-1323 EGTTLSNGK
+1323 EGTTISNGK
-1332 VYAVLDRQLS
+1332 VYAVLNRQLDTTEV
-1342 ISEIININWCKIEW
+1342 IYINWCKIDW

>member
-46 NECSFKVHKE
+46 NECSFKVYKE
-56 VNGIETPL
+56 VNGIATPL
-64 WDKIKDLK
+64 WDQIKDLK
-72 VFYIPEYNE
+72 VIYIPEYNE

-135 YDPTDVSNSLLGRV
+135 YDPTDISSSLLGRV

-168 VRSFSIS
+168 VRSFSIN

-189 ELNCLIW
+189 ELNCLVW
-196 VDSYDRSISIYDL
+196 VDSYDRSISLYDL
-209 ENSCPKCGHR
+209 DNSCPKCNHR
-219 AENETVCSECR
+219 AENETVCSECGA
-230 THMKKGY
+230 TMTSGY
-237 GEYFNVPVSNDN
+237 GEYFIVPVSNDN

-295 SFQTEDMSDELV
+295 TFQTEDMSDELID
-307 NKINKYQ
+307 KINSYQ
-314 ELYESKKKPYKE
+314 KLYESKKKPYKE
-326 IMNGLYDTIDQILY
+326 IMNGLYNTIDQILY

-352 DTDATKELAKLT
+352 DTDANKELAKLT

-388 KSMVDIYMSAGYKV
+388 KSMADIYMSAGYKV
-402 EIVSSTYSNQVWNGR
+402 EIASSTYSNQVWNGR

-422 VDDEDDTATNSS
+422 VDDENDTATNGS
-434 DITLLITD
+434 DIMLLITD

-463 EECDWTKYGLNRLSS
+463 EEYDWTKYGLNRLSS

-488 VLIDAGVGD
+488 MLIDSGVGD
-497 PNHEFYSSIY
+497 PNHEFYTSIY
-507 LTYYNKKL
+507 LVYYNKKL

-536 EYENQRDNI
+536 EYEKQRDSI
-545 QTELNFEK
+545 QSELNFEK

-623 EFKEVL
+623 EFKDVL

-700 QAKNAQETGKTVS
+700 QAKNAQETEKTVS

-836 VNSFIVNPNNETLLS
+836 TNSFVVNPNDETLIS
-851 LSNTSGQILWVDTKG
+851 LSNNNGKILWVDTKG
-866 LLHIQGDGA
+866 WLHLRGDGS
-875 GIDFNSNQTISEIQS
+875 GLDITSNEAISGVSSAI
-890 NIETTNKNLEQTN
+890 
-903 QSLNKTNSDLSNT
+903 
-916 NSQLN
+916 SQLN
-921 KTNQKID
+921 D
-928 GEIERAT
+928 EI
-935 KTEKEM
+935 
-941 SASFSATVEGING
+941 
-954 KFTTTETTLKKY
+954 
-966 ADTVSSTAQSNAITA
+966 
-981 SNSSTDDKL
+981 
-990 KNYSTTEASNN
+990 
-1001 YADTV
+1001 
-1006 ANQAKTDAIA
+1006 
-1016 ESNNATDDKL
+1016 
-1026 KNYTTTVVM
+1026 
-1035 NNKFDLTAKGFT
+1035 
-1047 EEITKETTRATGEEE
+1047 
-1062 KLSTSINAVAGQL
+1062 
-1075 VLKVDANGRIA
+1075 VLKVDDNGRLA
-1086 QVSLDADAKDGTTIK
+1086 TVKLGADANEGTVVQIGADSINLTAEETINF
-1101 LTGDNLDLTSEYVMN
+1101 LSGGE
-1116 LISNGALN
+1116 I
-1124 LGAKNLSIVS
+1124 NLSGKNISIKS

-1139 TSDGT
+1139 TKDGKMSCKGATIDGDVVANTLTANTKGSIAGFDISSNGLSVSVTETLPTYSNADITRLQQIIVGLVTPTQADYNRLDMNYDGRLTTLDIAAIQRLLNGTDSYTQTSTFLLNPKSVKHTIEISNGNNKTTIGAKSIASPSVSATAAYGNSVATNNLLVGHTNDSNGIKHISCGT
-1144 VTMKKANITGGTLN
+1144 VTC
-1158 IGDSQT
+1158 D
-1164 NESDAIIS
+1164 
-1172 LSYGY
+1172 
-1177 GDNGHTE
+1177 
-1184 EGGAYGNVK
+1184 
-1193 IKPSGLSIYNQQGDR
+1193 
-1208 GYGWSLGTDLS
+1208 
-1219 YTGTK
+1219 
-1224 AGGYINCTG
+1224 
-1233 VNTEDINVQGNESVI
+1233 
-1248 STPNLTASNLIQT
+1248 
-1261 SRLNV
+1261 
-1266 LKFQCGTNATLIKGV
+1266 
-1281 RTGSCAC
+1281 GS
-1288 KGTGGTSVELS
+1288 GGTSVILS
-1299 NVTASARAVYFATNI
+1299 GVVGSSNCAFFLTNADASLSSAHI
-1314 DGNTCNAHV
+1314 DGSQIN
-1323 EGTTLSNGK
+1323 GTT
-1332 VYAVLDRQLS
+1332 VYANLDRALNS
-1342 ISEIININWCKIEW
+1342 GHKIKIAWVKFEW

>member
-46 NECSFKVHKE
+46 NECSFKVYKE
-56 VNGIETPL
+56 VNGIATPL
-64 WDKIKDLK
+64 WDQIKDLK
-72 VFYIPEYNE
+72 VIYIPEYNE

-135 YDPTDVSNSLLGRV
+135 YDPTDISSSLLGRV

-168 VRSFSIS
+168 VRSFSIN

-189 ELNCLIW
+189 ELNCLVW
-196 VDSYDRSISIYDL
+196 VDSYDRSISLYDL
-209 ENSCPKCGHR
+209 DNSCPKCNHR
-219 AENETVCSECR
+219 AENETVCSECGA
-230 THMKKGY
+230 TMTSGY
-237 GEYFNVPVSNDN
+237 GEYFIVPVSNDN

-263 KNTFRIQGGDDVINA
+263 KNIFRIQGGDDVINA

-295 SFQTEDMSDELV
+295 TFQTEDMSDELID
-307 NKINKYQ
+307 KINSYQ
-314 ELYESKKKPYKE
+314 KLYESKKKPYKE

-352 DTDATKELAKLT
+352 DTDANKELAKLT

-388 KSMVDIYMSAGYKV
+388 KSMADIYMSAGYKV
-402 EIVSSTYSNQVWNGR
+402 EIASSTYSNQVWNGR

-422 VDDEDDTATNSS
+422 VDDENDTATNGS

-463 EECDWTKYGLNRLSS
+463 EEYDWTKYGLNRLSS

-488 VLIDAGVGD
+488 MLIDSGVGD
-497 PNHEFYSSIY
+497 PKHEFYTSIY
-507 LTYYNKKL
+507 LVYYNKKL

-536 EYENQRDNI
+536 KYEKQRDNI
-545 QTELNFEK
+545 QSELNFEK

-614 DVGNIWTID
+614 DVGNIWTIN
-623 EFKEVL
+623 EFKDVL

-645 IYELRLLNYTIKD
+645 IYKLRLLNYTIKD

-677 ISDIKSVLD
+677 ISDIKSILD

-836 VNSFIVNPNNETLLS
+836 TNSFVVNPNDETLIS
-851 LSNTSGQILWVDTKG
+851 LSNNNGKILWVDTKG
-866 LLHIQGDGA
+866 GLHLRGDGS
-875 GIDFNSNQTISEIQS
+875 GLDITSNEAISGVSSAI
-890 NIETTNKNLEQTN
+890 
-903 QSLNKTNSDLSNT
+903 
-916 NSQLN
+916 SQLN
-921 KTNQKID
+921 D
-928 GEIERAT
+928 EI
-935 KTEKEM
+935 
-941 SASFSATVEGING
+941 
-954 KFTTTETTLKKY
+954 
-966 ADTVSSTAQSNAITA
+966 
-981 SNSSTDDKL
+981 
-990 KNYSTTEASNN
+990 
-1001 YADTV
+1001 
-1006 ANQAKTDAIA
+1006 
-1016 ESNNATDDKL
+1016 
-1026 KNYTTTVVM
+1026 
-1035 NNKFDLTAKGFT
+1035 
-1047 EEITKETTRATGEEE
+1047 
-1062 KLSTSINAVAGQL
+1062 
-1075 VLKVDANGRIA
+1075 VLKVDDNGRLA
-1086 QVSLDADAKDGTTIK
+1086 TVK
-1101 LTGDNLDLTSEYVMN
+1101 
-1116 LISNGALN
+1116 
-1124 LGAKNLSIVS
+1124 LGADVNEGTVVQIGADSINLTAEETINFLSGGEINLSGKNISIKS

-1139 TSDGT
+1139 TPDGT
-1144 VTMKKANITGGTLN
+1144 VIMNKANITGGTLN

-1184 EGGAYGNVK
+1184 EGSAYGNVK
-1193 IKPSGLSIYNQQGDR
+1193 ITPSSLSIYNQQGDR

-1266 LKFQCGTNATLIKGV
+1266 SKFQCGTNATLIKGV

-1288 KGTGGTSVELS
+1288 KGAGGTSVELS
-1299 NVTASARAVYFATNI
+1299 NVTASARAVYFVTNV

-1323 EGTTLSNGK
+1323 EGTTISNGK
-1332 VYAVLDRQLS
+1332 VYAVLNRQLDTTEV
-1342 ISEIININWCKIEW
+1342 IYINWCKIDW

>member
-46 NECSFKVHKE
+46 NECSFKVYKE
-56 VNGIETPL
+56 VNGIATPL
-64 WDKIKDLK
+64 WDQIKDLK
-72 VFYIPEYNE
+72 VIYIPEYNE

-135 YDPTDVSNSLLGRV
+135 YDPTDISSSLLGRV

-168 VRSFSIS
+168 VRSFSIN

-189 ELNCLIW
+189 ELNCLVW
-196 VDSYDRSISIYDL
+196 VDSYDRSISLYDL
-209 ENSCPKCGHR
+209 DNSCPKCNHR
-219 AENETVCSECR
+219 AENETVCSECGA
-230 THMKKGY
+230 TMTSGY
-237 GEYFNVPVSNDN
+237 GEYFTVPVSNDN

-295 SFQTEDMSDELV
+295 TFQTEDMSDELID
-307 NKINKYQ
+307 KINSYQ
-314 ELYESKKKPYKE
+314 KLYESKKKPYKE
-326 IMNGLYDTIDQILY
+326 IMNGLYNTIDQILY

-352 DTDATKELAKLT
+352 DTDANKELAKLT

-388 KSMVDIYMSAGYKV
+388 KSMADIYMSAGYKV
-402 EIVSSTYSNQVWNGR
+402 EIASSTYSNQVWNGR

-422 VDDEDDTATNSS
+422 VDDENDTATNGS

-463 EECDWTKYGLNRLSS
+463 EEYDWTKYGLNRLSS

-488 VLIDAGVGD
+488 MLIDSGVGD
-497 PNHEFYSSIY
+497 PNHEFYTSIY
-507 LTYYNKKL
+507 LVYYNKKL

-536 EYENQRDNI
+536 KYEKQRDNI
-545 QTELNFEK
+545 QSELNFEK

-614 DVGNIWTID
+614 DVGNIWTIN
-623 EFKEVL
+623 EFKDVL
-629 DQWKCGNW
+629 DQWICGNW

-645 IYELRLLNYTIKD
+645 IYKLRLLNYTIKD

-836 VNSFIVNPNNETLLS
+836 TNSFVVNPNDETLIS
-851 LSNTSGQILWVDTKG
+851 LSNNNGKILWVDTKG
-866 LLHIQGDGA
+866 GLHLRGDGS
-875 GIDFNSNQTISEIQS
+875 GLDITSNEAISGVSSAI
-890 NIETTNKNLEQTN
+890 
-903 QSLNKTNSDLSNT
+903 
-916 NSQLN
+916 SQLN
-921 KTNQKID
+921 D
-928 GEIERAT
+928 EI
-935 KTEKEM
+935 
-941 SASFSATVEGING
+941 
-954 KFTTTETTLKKY
+954 
-966 ADTVSSTAQSNAITA
+966 
-981 SNSSTDDKL
+981 
-990 KNYSTTEASNN
+990 
-1001 YADTV
+1001 
-1006 ANQAKTDAIA
+1006 
-1016 ESNNATDDKL
+1016 
-1026 KNYTTTVVM
+1026 
-1035 NNKFDLTAKGFT
+1035 
-1047 EEITKETTRATGEEE
+1047 
-1062 KLSTSINAVAGQL
+1062 
-1075 VLKVDANGRIA
+1075 VLKVDDNGRLA
-1086 QVSLDADAKDGTTIK
+1086 TVKLGADANEGTVVQIGADSINLTAEETINF
-1101 LTGDNLDLTSEYVMN
+1101 LSGGE
-1116 LISNGALN
+1116 I
-1124 LGAKNLSIVS
+1124 NLSGKNISIKS

-1139 TSDGT
+1139 TKDGKMSCKGATIDGDVVANTLTANTKGSIAGFDISSNGLSVSVTETLPTYSNADITRLQQIIVGLVTPTQADYNRLDMNYDGRLTTLDIAAIQRLLNGTDSYTQTSTFLLNPKSVKHTIEISNGNNKTTIGAKSIASPSVSATAVYGNSVATNNLLVGHTNDSNGIKHISCGT
-1144 VTMKKANITGGTLN
+1144 VTC
-1158 IGDSQT
+1158 D
-1164 NESDAIIS
+1164 
-1172 LSYGY
+1172 
-1177 GDNGHTE
+1177 
-1184 EGGAYGNVK
+1184 
-1193 IKPSGLSIYNQQGDR
+1193 
-1208 GYGWSLGTDLS
+1208 
-1219 YTGTK
+1219 
-1224 AGGYINCTG
+1224 
-1233 VNTEDINVQGNESVI
+1233 
-1248 STPNLTASNLIQT
+1248 
-1261 SRLNV
+1261 
-1266 LKFQCGTNATLIKGV
+1266 
-1281 RTGSCAC
+1281 GS
-1288 KGTGGTSVELS
+1288 GGTSVILS
-1299 NVTASARAVYFATNI
+1299 GVVGSSNCAFFLTNADASLSSAHI
-1314 DGNTCNAHV
+1314 DGSQIN
-1323 EGTTLSNGK
+1323 GTT
-1332 VYAVLDRQLS
+1332 VYANLDRALNS
-1342 ISEIININWCKIEW
+1342 GHKIKIAWVKFEW

>member
-46 NECSFKVHKE
+46 NECSFNVYKE
-56 VNGIETPL
+56 VNGIATPL
-64 WDKIKDLK
+64 WDQIKDLK
-72 VFYIPEYNE
+72 VIYIPEYNE

-135 YDPTDVSNSLLGRV
+135 YDPTDISSSLLGRV

-168 VRSFSIS
+168 VRSFSIN

-189 ELNCLIW
+189 ELNCLVW

-219 AENETVCSECR
+219 AENETVCSKCR
-230 THMKKGY
+230 TTMTRGY

-249 LSDSISVTT
+249 LSDSITVTT

-295 SFQTEDMSDELV
+295 AFQTEDMSKELIDQ
-307 NKINKYQ
+307 INAYQ
-314 ELYESKKKPYKE
+314 ELYESKRKPYKE

-352 DTDATKELAKLT
+352 DTDANKELAKLT

-388 KSMVDIYMSAGYKV
+388 KSMADIYMSAGYKV
-402 EIVSSTYSNQVWNGR
+402 EIASSTYSNQVWNGR

-422 VDDEDDTATNSS
+422 VDDENDTAINGS

-463 EECDWTKYGLNRLSS
+463 EEYDWTKYGLNRLSS

-488 VLIDAGVGD
+488 MLIDSGVGD
-497 PNHEFYSSIY
+497 PNHEFYTSIY
-507 LTYYNKKL
+507 LVYYNKKL

-536 EYENQRDNI
+536 KYEKQRDNI
-545 QTELNFEK
+545 QSELNFEK

-614 DVGNIWTID
+614 DVGNIWTIN
-623 EFKEVL
+623 EFKDVL
-629 DQWKCGNW
+629 DQWICGNW

-645 IYELRLLNYTIKD
+645 IYKLRLLNYTIKD

-836 VNSFIVNPNNETLLS
+836 TNSFVVNPNDETLIS
-851 LSNTSGQILWVDTKG
+851 LSNNNGKILWVDTKG
-866 LLHIQGDGA
+866 GLHLRGDGS
-875 GIDFNSNQTISEIQS
+875 GLDITSNDAISGVSSAI
-890 NIETTNKNLEQTN
+890 
-903 QSLNKTNSDLSNT
+903 
-916 NSQLN
+916 SQLN
-921 KTNQKID
+921 D
-928 GEIERAT
+928 EI
-935 KTEKEM
+935 
-941 SASFSATVEGING
+941 
-954 KFTTTETTLKKY
+954 
-966 ADTVSSTAQSNAITA
+966 
-981 SNSSTDDKL
+981 
-990 KNYSTTEASNN
+990 
-1001 YADTV
+1001 
-1006 ANQAKTDAIA
+1006 
-1016 ESNNATDDKL
+1016 
-1026 KNYTTTVVM
+1026 
-1035 NNKFDLTAKGFT
+1035 
-1047 EEITKETTRATGEEE
+1047 
-1062 KLSTSINAVAGQL
+1062 
-1075 VLKVDANGRIA
+1075 VLKVDDNGRLA
-1086 QVSLDADAKDGTTIK
+1086 TVKLGADANEGTVVQIGADSINLTAEETINF
-1101 LTGDNLDLTSEYVMN
+1101 LSGGE
-1116 LISNGALN
+1116 I
-1124 LGAKNLSIVS
+1124 NLSGKNISIKS

-1139 TSDGT
+1139 TKDGKMSCKGATIDGDVVANTLTANTKGSIAGFDISSNGLSVSVTETLPTYSNADITRLQQIIVGLVTPTQADYNRLDMNYDGRLTTLDIAAIQRLLNGTDSYTQTSTFLLNPKSVKHTIEISNGNNKTTIGAKSIASPSVSATAVYGNSVATNNLLVGHTNDSNGIKHISCGT
-1144 VTMKKANITGGTLN
+1144 VTC
-1158 IGDSQT
+1158 D
-1164 NESDAIIS
+1164 
-1172 LSYGY
+1172 
-1177 GDNGHTE
+1177 
-1184 EGGAYGNVK
+1184 
-1193 IKPSGLSIYNQQGDR
+1193 
-1208 GYGWSLGTDLS
+1208 
-1219 YTGTK
+1219 
-1224 AGGYINCTG
+1224 
-1233 VNTEDINVQGNESVI
+1233 
-1248 STPNLTASNLIQT
+1248 
-1261 SRLNV
+1261 
-1266 LKFQCGTNATLIKGV
+1266 
-1281 RTGSCAC
+1281 GS
-1288 KGTGGTSVELS
+1288 GGTSVILS
-1299 NVTASARAVYFATNI
+1299 GVVGSSNCAFFLTNADASLSSAHI
-1314 DGNTCNAHV
+1314 DGSQIN
-1323 EGTTLSNGK
+1323 GTT
-1332 VYAVLDRQLS
+1332 VYANLDRALNS
-1342 ISEIININWCKIEW
+1342 GHKIKIAWVKFEW

>member
-46 NECSFKVHKE
+46 NECSFKVYKE
-56 VNGIETPL
+56 VNGIATPL
-64 WDKIKDLK
+64 WDQIKDLK
-72 VFYIPEYNE
+72 VIYIPEYNE

-135 YDPTDVSNSLLGRV
+135 YDPTDISSSLLGRV

-168 VRSFSIS
+168 VRSFSIN

-189 ELNCLIW
+189 ELNCLVW

-219 AENETVCSECR
+219 AENETVCSKCR
-230 THMKKGY
+230 TTMTRGY

-249 LSDSISVTT
+249 LSDSITVTT

-295 SFQTEDMSDELV
+295 AFQTEDMSKELIDQ
-307 NKINKYQ
+307 INAYQ
-314 ELYESKKKPYKE
+314 ELYESKRKPYKE

-352 DTDATKELAKLT
+352 DTDANKELAKLT

-388 KSMVDIYMSAGYKV
+388 KSMADIYMSAGYKV
-402 EIVSSTYSNQVWNGR
+402 EIASSTYSNQVWNGR

-422 VDDEDDTATNSS
+422 VDDENDTAIGS

-463 EECDWTKYGLNRLSS
+463 EEYDWTKYGLNRLSS

-488 VLIDAGVGD
+488 MLIDSGVGD
-497 PNHEFYSSIY
+497 PNHEFYTSIY
-507 LTYYNKKL
+507 LVYYNKKL

-536 EYENQRDNI
+536 KYEKQRDNI
-545 QTELNFEK
+545 QSELNFEK

-614 DVGNIWTID
+614 DVGNIWTIN
-623 EFKEVL
+623 EFKDVL
-629 DQWKCGNW
+629 DQWICGNW

-645 IYELRLLNYTIKD
+645 IYKLRLLNYTIKD

-677 ISDIKSVLD
+677 ISDIKSILD

-836 VNSFIVNPNNETLLS
+836 TNSFVVNPNDETLIS
-851 LSNTSGQILWVDTKG
+851 LSNNNGKILWVDTKG
-866 LLHIQGDGA
+866 GLHLRGDGS
-875 GIDFNSNQTISEIQS
+875 GLDITSNEAISGVSSAI
-890 NIETTNKNLEQTN
+890 
-903 QSLNKTNSDLSNT
+903 
-916 NSQLN
+916 SQLN
-921 KTNQKID
+921 D
-928 GEIERAT
+928 EI
-935 KTEKEM
+935 
-941 SASFSATVEGING
+941 
-954 KFTTTETTLKKY
+954 
-966 ADTVSSTAQSNAITA
+966 
-981 SNSSTDDKL
+981 
-990 KNYSTTEASNN
+990 
-1001 YADTV
+1001 
-1006 ANQAKTDAIA
+1006 
-1016 ESNNATDDKL
+1016 
-1026 KNYTTTVVM
+1026 
-1035 NNKFDLTAKGFT
+1035 
-1047 EEITKETTRATGEEE
+1047 
-1062 KLSTSINAVAGQL
+1062 
-1075 VLKVDANGRIA
+1075 VLKVDDNGRLA
-1086 QVSLDADAKDGTTIK
+1086 TVKLGADANEGTVVQIGADSINLTAEETINF
-1101 LTGDNLDLTSEYVMN
+1101 LSGGE
-1116 LISNGALN
+1116 I
-1124 LGAKNLSIVS
+1124 NLSGKNISIKS

-1139 TSDGT
+1139 TPDGT
-1144 VTMKKANITGGTLN
+1144 VIMNKANITGGTLN

-1184 EGGAYGNVK
+1184 EGSAYGNVK
-1193 IKPSGLSIYNQQGDR
+1193 ITPSSLSIYNQQGDR

-1266 LKFQCGTNATLIKGV
+1266 SKFQCGTNATLIKGV

-1323 EGTTLSNGK
+1323 EGTTISNGK
-1332 VYAVLDRQLS
+1332 VYAVLNRQLDTTEV
-1342 ISEIININWCKIEW
+1342 IYINWCKIEW

>member
-1 MVYPILD
+1 MVHPILD

-17 VVLCHRNKHK
+17 IVLCHRNKHK

-37 SITPDMYNK
+37 SITPNMYNK
-46 NECSFKVHKE
+46 NECSFKVYKE
-56 VNGIETPL
+56 VNGIATPL
-64 WDKIKDLK
+64 WDQIKDLK
-72 VFYIPEYNE
+72 VIYIPEYNE

-135 YDPTDVSNSLLGRV
+135 YDPTDISSSLLGRV

-168 VRSFSIS
+168 VRSFSIN

-189 ELNCLIW
+189 ELNCLVW

-219 AENETVCSECR
+219 AENETVCSKCR
-230 THMKKGY
+230 TTMTRGY

-249 LSDSISVTT
+249 LSDSITVTT

-295 SFQTEDMSDELV
+295 AFQTEDMSKELIDQ
-307 NKINKYQ
+307 INAYQ

-352 DTDATKELAKLT
+352 DTDANKELAKLT

-388 KSMVDIYMSAGYKV
+388 KSMADIYMSAGYKV
-402 EIVSSTYSNQVWNGR
+402 EIASSIYSNQVWNGR

-422 VDDEDDTATNSS
+422 VDDENDTVTNGS

-463 EECDWTKYGLNRLSS
+463 EEYDWTKYGLNRLSS

-488 VLIDAGVGD
+488 MLIDSGVGD
-497 PNHEFYSSIY
+497 PNHEFYASIY
-507 LTYYNKKL
+507 LVYYNKKL

-536 EYENQRDNI
+536 EYEKQRDNI

-623 EFKEVL
+623 EFKDVL

-836 VNSFIVNPNNETLLS
+836 TNSFVVNPNDETLIS
-851 LSNTSGQILWVDTKG
+851 LSNNNGKILWVDTKG
-866 LLHIQGDGA
+866 GLHLRGDGS
-875 GIDFNSNQTISEIQS
+875 GLDITSNEAISGVSSAI
-890 NIETTNKNLEQTN
+890 
-903 QSLNKTNSDLSNT
+903 
-916 NSQLN
+916 SQLN
-921 KTNQKID
+921 D
-928 GEIERAT
+928 EI
-935 KTEKEM
+935 
-941 SASFSATVEGING
+941 
-954 KFTTTETTLKKY
+954 
-966 ADTVSSTAQSNAITA
+966 
-981 SNSSTDDKL
+981 
-990 KNYSTTEASNN
+990 
-1001 YADTV
+1001 
-1006 ANQAKTDAIA
+1006 
-1016 ESNNATDDKL
+1016 
-1026 KNYTTTVVM
+1026 
-1035 NNKFDLTAKGFT
+1035 
-1047 EEITKETTRATGEEE
+1047 
-1062 KLSTSINAVAGQL
+1062 
-1075 VLKVDANGRIA
+1075 VLKVDDNGRLA
-1086 QVSLDADAKDGTTIK
+1086 TVKLGADANEGTVVQIGADSINLTAEETINF
-1101 LTGDNLDLTSEYVMN
+1101 LSGGE
-1116 LISNGALN
+1116 I
-1124 LGAKNLSIVS
+1124 NLSGKNISIKS

-1139 TSDGT
+1139 TKDGKMSCKGATIDGDVVANTLTANTKGSIAGFDISSNGLSVSVTETLPTYSNADITRLQQIIVGLVTPTQADYNRLDMNYDGRLTTLDIAAIQRLLNGTDSYTQTSTFLLNPKSVKHTIEISNGNNKTTIGAKSIASPSVSATAAYGNSVATNNLLVGHTNDSNGIKHISCGT
-1144 VTMKKANITGGTLN
+1144 VTC
-1158 IGDSQT
+1158 D
-1164 NESDAIIS
+1164 
-1172 LSYGY
+1172 
-1177 GDNGHTE
+1177 
-1184 EGGAYGNVK
+1184 
-1193 IKPSGLSIYNQQGDR
+1193 
-1208 GYGWSLGTDLS
+1208 
-1219 YTGTK
+1219 
-1224 AGGYINCTG
+1224 
-1233 VNTEDINVQGNESVI
+1233 
-1248 STPNLTASNLIQT
+1248 
-1261 SRLNV
+1261 
-1266 LKFQCGTNATLIKGV
+1266 
-1281 RTGSCAC
+1281 GS
-1288 KGTGGTSVELS
+1288 GGTSVILS
-1299 NVTASARAVYFATNI
+1299 GVVGSSNCAFFLTNADASLSSAHI
-1314 DGNTCNAHV
+1314 DGSQIN
-1323 EGTTLSNGK
+1323 GTT
-1332 VYAVLDRQLS
+1332 VYANLDRALNS
-1342 ISEIININWCKIEW
+1342 GHKIKIAWVKFEW

>member
-46 NECSFKVHKE
+46 NECSFKVYKE
-56 VNGIETPL
+56 VNGIATPL
-64 WDKIKDLK
+64 WDQIKDLK
-72 VFYIPEYNE
+72 VIYIPEYNE

-135 YDPTDVSNSLLGRV
+135 YDPTDISSSLLGRV

-168 VRSFSIS
+168 VRSFSIN

-189 ELNCLIW
+189 ELNCLVW

-219 AENETVCSECR
+219 AENETVCSKCR
-230 THMKKGY
+230 TTMTRGY

-249 LSDSISVTT
+249 LSDSITVTT

-295 SFQTEDMSDELV
+295 AFQTEDMSKELIDQ
-307 NKINKYQ
+307 INAYQ
-314 ELYESKKKPYKE
+314 ELYESKRKPYKE

-352 DTDATKELAKLT
+352 DTDANKELAKLT

-373 QNLRVAGVTTVNNAV
+373 QNLRVAGMTTVNNAV
-388 KSMVDIYMSAGYKV
+388 KSMADIYMSAGYKV
-402 EIVSSTYSNQVWNGR
+402 EIASSTYSNQVWNGR

-422 VDDEDDTATNSS
+422 VDDENDTAINGS

-463 EECDWTKYGLNRLSS
+463 EEYDWTKYGLNRLSS

-488 VLIDAGVGD
+488 MLIDSGVGD
-497 PNHEFYSSIY
+497 PNHEFYTSIY
-507 LTYYNKKL
+507 LVYYNKKL

-536 EYENQRDNI
+536 KYEKQRDNI
-545 QTELNFEK
+545 QSELNFEK

-614 DVGNIWTID
+614 DVGNIWTIN
-623 EFKEVL
+623 EFKDVL
-629 DQWKCGNW
+629 DQWICGNW

-645 IYELRLLNYTIKD
+645 IYKLRLLNYTIKD

-700 QAKNAQETGKTVS
+700 QAKNAQETEKTVS

-836 VNSFIVNPNNETLLS
+836 TNSFVVNPNDETLIS
-851 LSNTSGQILWVDTKG
+851 LSNNNGKILWVDTKG
-866 LLHIQGDGA
+866 GLHLRGDGS
-875 GIDFNSNQTISEIQS
+875 GLDITSNEAISGVSSAI
-890 NIETTNKNLEQTN
+890 
-903 QSLNKTNSDLSNT
+903 
-916 NSQLN
+916 SQLN
-921 KTNQKID
+921 D
-928 GEIERAT
+928 EI
-935 KTEKEM
+935 
-941 SASFSATVEGING
+941 
-954 KFTTTETTLKKY
+954 
-966 ADTVSSTAQSNAITA
+966 
-981 SNSSTDDKL
+981 
-990 KNYSTTEASNN
+990 
-1001 YADTV
+1001 
-1006 ANQAKTDAIA
+1006 
-1016 ESNNATDDKL
+1016 
-1026 KNYTTTVVM
+1026 
-1035 NNKFDLTAKGFT
+1035 
-1047 EEITKETTRATGEEE
+1047 
-1062 KLSTSINAVAGQL
+1062 
-1075 VLKVDANGRIA
+1075 VLKVDDNGRLA
-1086 QVSLDADAKDGTTIK
+1086 TVKLGADANEGTVVQIGADSINLTAEETINF
-1101 LTGDNLDLTSEYVMN
+1101 LSGGE
-1116 LISNGALN
+1116 I
-1124 LGAKNLSIVS
+1124 NLSGKNISIKS

-1139 TSDGT
+1139 TPDGT
-1144 VTMKKANITGGTLN
+1144 VIMNKANITGGTLN

-1184 EGGAYGNVK
+1184 EGSAYGNVK
-1193 IKPSGLSIYNQQGDR
+1193 ITPSSLSIYNQQGDR

-1266 LKFQCGTNATLIKGV
+1266 SKFQCGTNATLIKGV

-1288 KGTGGTSVELS
+1288 KGAGGTSVELS
-1299 NVTASARAVYFATNI
+1299 NVTASARAVYFVTNV

-1323 EGTTLSNGK
+1323 EGTTISNGK
-1332 VYAVLDRQLS
+1332 VYAVLNRQLDTTEV
-1342 ISEIININWCKIEW
+1342 IYINWCKIDW

>member
-46 NECSFKVHKE
+46 NECSFKVYKE
-56 VNGIETPL
+56 VNGIATPL
-64 WDKIKDLK
+64 WDQIKDLK
-72 VFYIPEYNE
+72 VIYIPEYNE

-135 YDPTDVSNSLLGRV
+135 YDPTDISSSLLGRV

-168 VRSFSIS
+168 VRSFSIN

-189 ELNCLIW
+189 ELNCLVW

-219 AENETVCSECR
+219 AENETVCSKCR
-230 THMKKGY
+230 TTMTRGY

-249 LSDSISVTT
+249 LSDSITVTT

-295 SFQTEDMSDELV
+295 AFQTEDMSKELIDQ
-307 NKINKYQ
+307 INAYQ
-314 ELYESKKKPYKE
+314 ELYESKRKPYKE

-352 DTDATKELAKLT
+352 DTDANKELAKLT

-373 QNLRVAGVTTVNNAV
+373 QNLRVAGMTTVNNAV
-388 KSMVDIYMSAGYKV
+388 KSMADIYMSAGYKV
-402 EIVSSTYSNQVWNGR
+402 EIASSTYSNQVWNGR

-422 VDDEDDTATNSS
+422 VDDENDTAINGS

-463 EECDWTKYGLNRLSS
+463 EEYDWTKYGLNRLSS

-488 VLIDAGVGD
+488 MLIDSGVGD
-497 PNHEFYSSIY
+497 PNHEFYTSIY
-507 LTYYNKKL
+507 LVYYNKKL

-536 EYENQRDNI
+536 KYEKQRDNI
-545 QTELNFEK
+545 QSELNFEK

-614 DVGNIWTID
+614 DVGNIWTIN
-623 EFKEVL
+623 EFKDVL
-629 DQWKCGNW
+629 DQWICGNW

-645 IYELRLLNYTIKD
+645 IYKLRLLNYTIKD

-836 VNSFIVNPNNETLLS
+836 TNSFVVNPNDETLIS
-851 LSNTSGQILWVDTKG
+851 LSHNNGKILWVDTKG
-866 LLHIQGDGA
+866 GLHLRGDGS
-875 GIDFNSNQTISEIQS
+875 GLDITSNEAISGVSSAI
-890 NIETTNKNLEQTN
+890 
-903 QSLNKTNSDLSNT
+903 
-916 NSQLN
+916 SQLN
-921 KTNQKID
+921 D
-928 GEIERAT
+928 EI
-935 KTEKEM
+935 
-941 SASFSATVEGING
+941 
-954 KFTTTETTLKKY
+954 
-966 ADTVSSTAQSNAITA
+966 
-981 SNSSTDDKL
+981 
-990 KNYSTTEASNN
+990 
-1001 YADTV
+1001 
-1006 ANQAKTDAIA
+1006 
-1016 ESNNATDDKL
+1016 
-1026 KNYTTTVVM
+1026 
-1035 NNKFDLTAKGFT
+1035 
-1047 EEITKETTRATGEEE
+1047 
-1062 KLSTSINAVAGQL
+1062 
-1075 VLKVDANGRIA
+1075 VLKVDDNGRLA
-1086 QVSLDADAKDGTTIK
+1086 TVK
-1101 LTGDNLDLTSEYVMN
+1101 
-1116 LISNGALN
+1116 
-1124 LGAKNLSIVS
+1124 LGADVNEGTVVQIGADSINLTAEETINFLSGGEINLSGKNISIKS

-1139 TSDGT
+1139 TPDGT
-1144 VTMKKANITGGTLN
+1144 VIMNKANITGGTLN

-1184 EGGAYGNVK
+1184 EGSAYGNVK
-1193 IKPSGLSIYNQQGDR
+1193 ITPSSLSIYNQQGDR

-1266 LKFQCGTNATLIKGV
+1266 SKFQCGTNATLIKGV

-1288 KGTGGTSVELS
+1288 KGAGGTSVELS
-1299 NVTASARAVYFATNI
+1299 NVTASARAVYFVTNV

-1323 EGTTLSNGK
+1323 EGTTISNGK
-1332 VYAVLDRQLS
+1332 VYAVLNRQLDTTEV
-1342 ISEIININWCKIEW
+1342 IYINWCKIDW